1 MTGAAKSI
9 SIFNS
14 SISDI
19 KENLSSGQGFF
30 YSIFQSNKLN
40 NNDVQGI
47 LNYAKAVKNGA
58 NETEAFQTHLTG
70 CSIAARK
77 YINDARDANKTTE
90 QITAGLKDAAKAGGG
105 FKGVIANIGSTF
117 LNSLIGAGI
126 GVAINLIIAGITNLV
141 KAADE
146 AKKKAVENA
155 NAYNNQKK
163 ELESLR
169 QKYIEIMDSE
179 KDEATKAKE
188 LDTIK
193 NTLAETYGV
202 EKEALDKLNESR
214 QAGLDLMDE
223 EAVKNAKT
231 VINEN
236 QAQYNKYSKE
246 AMDTE
251 TGKSNYYQ
259 RKTGEDGTYAEQ
271 NNQEQSIR
279 KFLEQYGINAKVEK
293 DNQNTL
299 HNFAFEY
306 GESAYS
312 AYENINDALSKL
324 SEKEQKEGLNPI
336 EQVVIDQLRI
346 DSDKL
351 KKYLYDSDNGID
363 NIMSSTADAFWT
375 EYSSEFEKASN
386 KSFDDIDTLDGLER
400 RKQGFIDSLGDF
412 ANDPYFSQYI
422 EKLFDEKKKE
432 IQKAATETEQAITYP
447 TVNVTELNTKLEET
461 SEKLDKITTSASKV
475 QSALKS
481 AFSKESFNVDEVL
494 SLVELMPEL
503 ADKFK
508 MNDDGTFSINYKDL
522 QSGAES
528 YIKTQKQEIDT
539 TNELIDV
546 KIKELEANIA
556 LNKSRLLTSV
566 NGKYDD
572 EYNQN
577 IKSAISTDEGNLAT
591 LKSQLSEG
599 KVKSEYLAKS
609 AEDLSASFSAV
620 IDVLTNR
627 YEVITDVEDA
637 ISDNGSITL
646 DTLNK
651 VKEVYPELSDEVSNY
666 MMGLIDEQSLLS
678 KLKDAYD
685 DDFYEYR
692 NTIVQKID
700 LTDEELQTYLNA
712 LNTKYA
718 EDTNYYE
725 HIGALSK
732 NFIDYMKDN
741 YEVDLQNCKTWNDAK
756 LKMQQETIAK
766 VKALAAGVNIEDYY
780 NFETGKKIGDW
791 SELYSL
797 RGLTTSGVLGEINNI
812 LSSYGEGIQE
822 FGKLFKSTST
832 LDAVS
837 SKSSSSK
844 KNSTKS
850 TTSEIF
856 DWIEVR
862 LNRLADKTKS
872 FFDKAS
878 DYISNVTNERKLGK
892 AITATQNEINANK
905 RAEQKYRQKA
915 NSIKLSESWKKKVRE
930 GNFSINELTD
940 ETLIKNIQ
948 DYQKWWEKARDSAQ
962 NIADLTE
969 QKKDYLSQQFD
980 SKLER
985 QQRVTT
991 KYSNA
996 SQKQNDIISL
1006 KQTKGRK
1013 ITASDYKTSN
1023 KYLAKQNESLEKE
1036 NKLLEEQQKKVAKG
1050 SKEWQKLE
1058 EQKQSNKSTI
1068 RQNRQEDAENNKT
1081 IAEMA
1086 LNKAITN
1093 VDNKKHDV
1101 TTKQGVIDYKNANGE
1116 KVTAKDY
1123 DNLSKAISSENS
1135 ALNKQKDE
1143 LIKLRDV
1150 TEKGSDAW
1158 NDYNSQIQSV
1168 DESIQ
1173 ANTTQLA
1180 ETHNDEFDARIAGMD
1195 SQIDGFK
1202 ATADSKKNDI
1212 SLKQTQGKRIRA
1224 KDYDILNNSLY
1235 AQNSTL
1241 GAEDA
1246 LLEKEL
1252 KTVEKGS
1259 QRWQELTDKIS
1270 SNTSARE
1277 ANNQEIAENDN
1288 SKFDLKIA
1296 DYDDKIEE
1304 YQNKIT
1310 DNQGKLDLRTADG
1323 KKNDNSY
1330 YKQMIS
1336 ASKNENKVL
1345 EEKKKAIETELKTTQ
1360 EGSERYRTLS
1370 SDLQSVNENINQNK
1384 ISQAE
1389 WNATIR
1395 DLPMDRIKE
1404 YLDLIEAFISAKKS
1418 YVETMLYIYG
1428 EGSVSA
1434 SKIREQKYSKDAI
1447 SNQKTL
1453 YEDYYNEWQ
1462 KAKKEGRTADV
1473 DKYEKMYYEGLQ
1485 TYNEMLKA
1493 NEELERQARDI
1504 ELYRNYEKDLQ
1515 HIEDVK
1521 KALSSLSSM
1530 LNDDALYNDDGS
1542 FSEHGIAK
1550 IALTMKNL
1558 EEAKSSVGDYKKEI
1572 DALNKAH
1579 KQGKYNDDEYAEK
1592 LRELTDGYQN
1602 ATSEVNNYT
1611 EAIKD
1616 LYKNQAQEEL
1626 NALNELIDLRAQAL
1640 QKKKDYYSYDKT
1652 IKSKTKDITA
1662 MQMQIEAL
1670 NGVSTAESKAQ
1681 KALLEEQLSDL
1692 EEDLADTQA
1701 DHIYQV
1707 QIDGL
1712 NEQKEILQDIYDKFV
1727 DSLNKCLDA
1736 EETIISNATTL
1747 SQNSIETVRKLLDD
1761 IAKARGYDLNYVDN
1775 NNSLAHFADGGK
1787 VISAKS
1793 KGRDDGVAWLKAG
1806 EFVLNE
1812 QAFKAFKYTLP
1823 TIDNLADKMSTIVKS
1838 ASNYDKAVS
1847 IGDVQLIVQG
1857 NVDRNVMDDLK
1868 KYQKQITDSVI
1879 TNIAKDLRKVGY
1891 KR

>member
-1 MTGAAKSI
+1 MVFTVDENNIKLNKGFSVFGNYNKKDVDLASNTDRLKTLVEGFNALQSGTDSLGSESYTKFLSDVREESDALADSMTTLAAMSDTAKMTVADAFDATYGGTSGLSNVKKLVESYNALGDKTNVQTAAQKNLAEQI
-9 SIFNS
+9 SIT
-14 SISDI
+14 
-19 KENLSSGQGFF
+19 
-30 YSIFQSNKLN
+30 NKRF
-40 NNDVQGI
+40 G
-47 LNYAKAVKNGA
+47 
-58 NETEAFQTHLTG
+58 
-70 CSIAARK
+70 S
-77 YINDARDANKTTE
+77 YIN
-90 QITAGLKDAAKAGGG
+90 GLNGAKAGVIEY
-105 FKGVIANIGSTF
+105 GVQLVAAKVKTIALTAASAALNAAISFGVSIAISAIISGIAN
-117 LNSLIGAGI
+117 
-126 GVAINLIIAGITNLV
+126 LV
-141 KAADE
+141 NAQEE
-146 AKKKAVENA
+146 ARKKAVEA
-155 NAYNNQKK
+155 SKAYEDQKK
-163 ELESLR
+163 QIEDLKN
-169 QKYIEIMDSE
+169 KYIEIMDSE

-188 LDTIK
+188 LDSIK

-223 EAVKNAKT
+223 ESEVDL
-231 VINEN
+231 
-236 QAQYNKYSKE
+236 NKYLNDNKDAYDAAVNKFDNVFNSKFVRE
-246 AMDTE
+246 SDLFSIE
-251 TGKSNYYQ
+251 WVDPQKYNEVFKELSNFGITGSYDKSQ
-259 RKTGEDGTYAEQ
+259 KKQTMILGKD
-271 NNQEQSIR
+271 
-279 KFLEQYGINAKVEK
+279 AKESYENVEK
-293 DNQNTL
+293 AITFFNDKKRQGTTL
-299 HNFAFEY
+299 TAEEK
-306 GESAYS
+306 G
-312 AYENINDALSKL
+312 ALSA
-324 SEKEQKEGLNPI
+324 LN
-336 EQVVIDQLRI
+336 E
-346 DSDKL
+346 S
-351 KKYLYDSDNGID
+351 KKYFEDNFFNDENGSYDLIE
-363 NIMSSTADAFWT
+363 TYTKALW
-375 EYSSEFEKASN
+375 EKYEREFVKDGHKAL
-386 KSFDDIDTLDGLER
+386 DDIDNLTDLKDWLNAFLTKNEGLMGTNPHLGTYILDTV
-400 RKQGFIDSLGDF
+400 I
-412 ANDPYFSQYI
+412 AN
-422 EKLFDEKKKE
+422 KKKE

-481 AFSKESFNVDEVL
+481 AFSKESFNVDDVL
-494 SLVELMPEL
+494 SLIELMPEL

-528 YIKTQKQEIDT
+528 YIKTQKQEVDT
-539 TNELIDV
+539 TNELIEA

-566 NGKYDD
+566 NSKYDD

-609 AEDLSASFSAV
+609 ANDWSASFSAV

-666 MMGLIDEQSLLS
+666 IMGLIDEQSLLS

-692 NTIVQKID
+692 NTIAQKID

-872 FFDKAS
+872 FFDKVS
-878 DYISNVTNERKLGK
+878 DYVTNVTNERNLGK

-905 RAEQKYRQKA
+905 KAEQKYIQKA
-915 NSIKLSESWKKKVRE
+915 NSVNLSESWRKKVRE
-930 GNFSINELTD
+930 GNFSIDELTD

-980 SKLER
+980 SKYER
-985 QQRVTT
+985 QQRITD
-991 KYSNA
+991 KYSTANG
-996 SQKQNDIISL
+996 KINDIIS
-1006 KQTKGRK
+1006 
-1013 ITASDYKTSN
+1013 Y
-1023 KYLAKQNESLEKE
+1023 KE
-1036 NKLLEEQQKKVAKG
+1036 NKGGRVSAGDYNNLNRNLTSQNKSLSTQNKMLLQQQKTVQKG
-1050 SKEWQKLE
+1050 SAKWQEYQEKIE
-1058 EQKQSNKSTI
+1058 ANSQSI
-1068 RQNRQEDAENNKT
+1068 RQNTIAIVENN
-1081 IAEMA
+1081 
-1086 LNKAITN
+1086 NK
-1093 VDNKKHDV
+1093 
-1101 TTKQGVIDYKNANGE
+1101 
-1116 KVTAKDY
+1116 
-1123 DNLSKAISSENS
+1123 
-1135 ALNKQKDE
+1135 
-1143 LIKLRDV
+1143 
-1150 TEKGSDAW
+1150 
-1158 NDYNSQIQSV
+1158 
-1168 DESIQ
+1168 
-1173 ANTTQLA
+1173 
-1180 ETHNDEFDARIAGMD
+1180 
-1195 SQIDGFK
+1195 
-1202 ATADSKKNDI
+1202 
-1212 SLKQTQGKRIRA
+1212 
-1224 KDYDILNNSLY
+1224 
-1235 AQNSTL
+1235 
-1241 GAEDA
+1241 
-1246 LLEKEL
+1246 
-1252 KTVEKGS
+1252 
-1259 QRWQELTDKIS
+1259 
-1270 SNTSARE
+1270 
-1277 ANNQEIAENDN
+1277 
-1288 SKFDLKIA
+1288 KFDLKIS
-1296 DYDDKIEE
+1296 DYERSVGNHERTITNV
-1304 YQNKIT
+1304 QNSMDLAKA
-1310 DNQGKLDLRTADG
+1310 QGKKTGD
-1323 KKNDNSY
+1323 SY
-1330 YKQMIS
+1330 YRYMINT
-1336 ASKNENKVL
+1336 SKMQNTVLQKERNAMFNER
-1345 EEKKKAIETELKTTQ
+1345 KTVQ
-1360 EGSERYRTLS
+1360 YGSERYDELTEKLRGVDDQIS
-1370 SDLQSVNENINQNK
+1370 ENNK
-1384 ISQAE
+1384 NQAE

-1395 DLPMDRIKE
+1395 NIPMDRLNE
-1404 YLDLIEAFISAKKS
+1404 YLDIAEAIVSRTKSYIERLSYINGESTISA
-1418 YVETMLYIYG
+1418 TQ
-1428 EGSVSA
+1428 
-1434 SKIREQKYSKDAI
+1434 IRSQKYSVTDIGKQRKLFNRYLDEF
-1447 SNQKTL
+1447 K
-1453 YEDYYNEWQ
+1453 
-1462 KAKKEGRTADV
+1462 KAKSEGRLADA
-1473 DKYEKMYYEGLQ
+1473 DEYQKLYLQ
-1485 TYNEMLKA
+1485 ADSTYNEMLKT

-1504 ELYRNYEKDLQ
+1504 ELYRNYEQDLQ
-1515 HIEDVK
+1515 HIEDAK
-1521 KALSSLSSM
+1521 KALSSLSDM
-1530 LNDDALYNDDGS
+1530 INDDALYNDDGS

-1558 EEAKSSVGDYKKEI
+1558 EEAKSSVTDYKKEI

-1626 NALNELIDLRAQAL
+1626 NALNELIDLRSQAL

-1670 NGVSTAESKAQ
+1670 SGVSTAESKAQ

-1692 EEDLADTQA
+1692 KEDLADTQA

-1727 DSLNKCLDA
+1727 DSLNKCLDTEKDIVNSA
-1736 EETIISNATTL
+1736 SSLAT
-1747 SQNSIETVRKLLDD
+1747 NSIEAVNKLLRD
-1761 IAKARGYDLNYVDN
+1761 IANARGFDISYIEGAQ
-1775 NNSLAHFADGGK
+1775 NSKTIPHFANGGR
-1787 VISAKS
+1787 VVTVDS
-1793 KGRDDGVAWLKAG
+1793 KGRDDGIAWLKAG
-1806 EFVLNE
+1806 EIVLTKEISNAFMKTIPQLNLLSVNLKKTLSHG
-1812 QAFKAFKYTLP
+1812 QATAS
-1823 TIDNLADKMSTIVKS
+1823 STP
-1838 ASNYDKAVS
+1838 S
-1847 IGDVQLIVQG
+1847 ISFGDIQLIVQG
-1857 NVDRNVMDDLK
+1857 NVDRDVMDDLK

-1879 TNIAKDLRKVGY
+1879 TNITKDLRKVGY

>member
-1 MTGAAKSI
+1 MK
-9 SIFNS
+9 
-14 SISDI
+14 
-19 KENLSSGQGFF
+19 KNLSNGQGLF
-30 YSIFQSNKLN
+30 YSIFQGNTLN
-40 NNDVQGI
+40 EKDILGI
-47 LNYAKAVKNGA
+47 QNYIKAMDEGA
-58 NETEAFQTHLTG
+58 RHADAFKANLSS
-70 CSIAARK
+70 CSVAAQE
-77 YINDARDANKTTE
+77 YINEARDANKTTE
-90 QITAGLKDAAKAGGG
+90 QISAGLKDAAKAGGG
-105 FKGVIANIGSTF
+105 FKSAIANIGSTF

-155 NAYNNQKK
+155 SAYNNQKK
-163 ELESLR
+163 ELESLK

-179 KDEATKAKE
+179 KDETTKAKE
-188 LDTIK
+188 LDSIK

-236 QAQYNKYSKE
+236 QASYNKYSKE

-271 NNQEQSIR
+271 NNQEQAIR

-336 EQVVIDQLRI
+336 EQVVINQLRI

-386 KSFDDIDTLDGLER
+386 KSFDDIDTLDGLEQW
-400 RKQGFIDSLGDF
+400 KQGFIDSLGDF

-422 EKLFDEKKKE
+422 EKIFDEKKKE
-432 IQKAATETEQAITYP
+432 IQNAVAQTEQAIAYS

-481 AFSKESFNVDEVL
+481 AFSKESFNVDDVL

-528 YIKTQKQEIDT
+528 YIETQKQEVDT
-539 TNELIDV
+539 TNELIEA

-566 NGKYDD
+566 NSKYDD

-627 YEVITDVEDA
+627 YEVIADVEDA

-692 NTIVQKID
+692 NTIAQKID

-712 LNTKYA
+712 LNAKYL
-718 EDTNYYE
+718 EDENYYT
-725 HIGALSK
+725 HLGATSK
-732 NFIDYMKDN
+732 NFVDYMANN
-741 YEVDLQNCKTWNDAK
+741 YGVDLKNCSTWYDAK
-756 LKMQQETIAK
+756 RRLHDKYISNIEATG
-766 VKALAAGVNIEDYY
+766 LGLNIEDYY
-780 NFETGKKIGDW
+780 DFDNAKWKDGAEGELAQIQINSPKEF
-791 SELYSL
+791 SEVMSKVYA
-797 RGLTTSGVLGEINNI
+797 VLDD
-812 LSSYGEGIQE
+812 YGQGMEE
-822 FGKLFKSTST
+822 FGNLFKSTST

-837 SKSSSSK
+837 SKSNRSSK

-872 FFDKAS
+872 FFDKVS
-878 DYISNVTNERKLGK
+878 DYVSNVTNERNLSK

-905 RAEQKYRQKA
+905 KAEQKYRQKA
-915 NSIKLSESWKKKVRE
+915 NSVNLSESWRKKIRE
-930 GNFSINELTD
+930 GNFSINEITN

-980 SKLER
+980 SKYER
-985 QQRVTT
+985 QQRITD
-991 KYSNA
+991 KYSTAND
-996 SQKQNDIISL
+996 KINDIIS
-1006 KQTKGRK
+1006 
-1013 ITASDYKTSN
+1013 Y
-1023 KYLAKQNESLEKE
+1023 KE
-1036 NKLLEEQQKKVAKG
+1036 NKGGKVSAGDYNNLNRNLTSQNKSLSTQNKMLLQQQKTVQKG
-1050 SKEWQKLE
+1050 SAKWQEYQEKIDANS
-1058 EQKQSNKSTI
+1058 QSI
-1068 RQNRQEDAENNKT
+1068 RQNTIAIAENN
-1081 IAEMA
+1081 
-1086 LNKAITN
+1086 NK
-1093 VDNKKHDV
+1093 
-1101 TTKQGVIDYKNANGE
+1101 
-1116 KVTAKDY
+1116 
-1123 DNLSKAISSENS
+1123 
-1135 ALNKQKDE
+1135 
-1143 LIKLRDV
+1143 
-1150 TEKGSDAW
+1150 
-1158 NDYNSQIQSV
+1158 
-1168 DESIQ
+1168 
-1173 ANTTQLA
+1173 
-1180 ETHNDEFDARIAGMD
+1180 
-1195 SQIDGFK
+1195 
-1202 ATADSKKNDI
+1202 
-1212 SLKQTQGKRIRA
+1212 
-1224 KDYDILNNSLY
+1224 
-1235 AQNSTL
+1235 
-1241 GAEDA
+1241 
-1246 LLEKEL
+1246 
-1252 KTVEKGS
+1252 
-1259 QRWQELTDKIS
+1259 
-1270 SNTSARE
+1270 
-1277 ANNQEIAENDN
+1277 
-1288 SKFDLKIA
+1288 KFDLKIS
-1296 DYDDKIEE
+1296 DYERSAGNHERTITNV
-1304 YQNKIT
+1304 QNSMDLVKA
-1310 DNQGKLDLRTADG
+1310 QGKKTGD
-1323 KKNDNSY
+1323 SY
-1330 YKQMIS
+1330 YRHMIN
-1336 ASKNENKVL
+1336 ASKMQNTVLQKERNAIFNER
-1345 EEKKKAIETELKTTQ
+1345 KTVQ
-1360 EGSERYRTLS
+1360 YGSERYDELTEKLRNVDNQIS
-1370 SDLQSVNENINQNK
+1370 ENNK
-1384 ISQAE
+1384 NQAE

-1395 DLPMDRIKE
+1395 NIPMDRLNE
-1404 YLDLIEAFISAKKS
+1404 YLDIAEAIVSRTKAYIERLS
-1418 YVETMLYIYG
+1418 YING
-1428 EGSVSA
+1428 ESTVSA
-1434 SKIREQKYSKDAI
+1434 NQIRSQKYSDTDIAKQQELF
-1447 SNQKTL
+1447 NRYL
-1453 YEDYYNEWQ
+1453 NEFI
-1462 KAKKEGRTADV
+1462 KAKSEGRLADA
-1473 DKYEKMYYEGLQ
+1473 DEYQKLYLQ
-1485 TYNEMLKA
+1485 ADSTYNEMLKT

-1521 KALSSLSSM
+1521 KALSSLSDM
-1530 LNDDALYNDDGS
+1530 INDDALYDDDGS

-1558 EEAKSSVGDYKKEI
+1558 EEAKSSVYDYKKEI

-1579 KQGKYNDDEYAEK
+1579 KQGRYNDDEYAEK

-1626 NALNELIDLRAQAL
+1626 NALNELIDLRSQAL
-1640 QKKKDYYSYDKT
+1640 QKKK
-1652 IKSKTKDITA
+1652 
-1662 MQMQIEAL
+1662 E
-1670 NGVSTAESKAQ
+1670 
-1681 KALLEEQLSDL
+1681 
-1692 EEDLADTQA
+1692 
-1701 DHIYQV
+1701 
-1707 QIDGL
+1707 
-1712 NEQKEILQDIYDKFV
+1712 
-1727 DSLNKCLDA
+1727 
-1736 EETIISNATTL
+1736 
-1747 SQNSIETVRKLLDD
+1747 
-1761 IAKARGYDLNYVDN
+1761 
-1775 NNSLAHFADGGK
+1775 
-1787 VISAKS
+1787 
-1793 KGRDDGVAWLKAG
+1793 
-1806 EFVLNE
+1806 
-1812 QAFKAFKYTLP
+1812 
-1823 TIDNLADKMSTIVKS
+1823 
-1838 ASNYDKAVS
+1838 
-1847 IGDVQLIVQG
+1847 
-1857 NVDRNVMDDLK
+1857 
-1868 KYQKQITDSVI
+1868 
-1879 TNIAKDLRKVGY
+1879 
-1891 KR
+1891 

>member
-1 MTGAAKSI
+1 MS
-9 SIFNS
+9 N
-14 SISDI
+14 
-19 KENLSSGQGFF
+19 GQGFF
-30 YSIFQSNKLN
+30 YSVFQGNKLN

-47 LNYAKAVKNGA
+47 LNYVKAMDDGA
-58 NETEAFQTHLTG
+58 IEAEAFSANLTG
-70 CSIAARK
+70 CSVAAQK
-77 YINDARDANKTTE
+77 YVKDANKAGKSTE
-90 QITAGLKDAAKAGGG
+90 QISAGLKDAAKAGGG
-105 FKGVIANIGSTF
+105 FKGVATSIAS
-117 LNSLIGAGI
+117 SLANMAVGMAIGA
-126 GVAINLIIAGITNLV
+126 AINLIIAGITNLV

-155 NAYNNQKK
+155 NAYNDQKK

-223 EAVKNAKT
+223 EAVKNAEI
-231 VINEN
+231 VINKN
-236 QAQYNKYSKE
+236 QEAYNKYSKE

-251 TGKSNYYQ
+251 TGTSKTYGKTDRDGSYDN
-259 RKTGEDGTYAEQ
+259 RKKQEEDV
-271 NNQEQSIR
+271 R
-279 KFLEQYGINAKVEK
+279 KLLEKYGIIATAEDYSIPFNPIT
-293 DNQNTL
+293 DRRFSFN
-299 HNFAFEY
+299 Y
-306 GESAYS
+306 GENSYISYKNIEGALSDLSATERKS
-312 AYENINDALSKL
+312 GLNEVEQKVIDALRKKS
-324 SEKEQKEGLNPI
+324 SELE
-336 EQVVIDQLRI
+336 
-346 DSDKL
+346 
-351 KKYLYDSDNGID
+351 KYLYDPETGI
-363 NIMSSTADAFWT
+363 NKIMSPTADAFWG
-375 EYSSEFEKASN
+375 EYAYKFKKAGNTAFEK
-386 KSFDDIDTLDGLER
+386 IDTLDGLEEW
-400 RKQGFIDSLGDF
+400 KQGFIEYLGDF
-412 ANDPYFSQYI
+412 ADDPYFSQYI
-422 EKLFDEKKKE
+422 EKKFEEKKQQ
-432 IQKAATETEQAITYP
+432 IQKAVTKTEQAVTYP
-447 TVNVTELNTKLEET
+447 TVNVTELNKKLDET

-528 YIKTQKQEIDT
+528 YIETQKQEVDT
-539 TNELIDV
+539 TNELIEA

-566 NGKYDD
+566 NSKYDD

-692 NTIVQKID
+692 STIAQKIN

-712 LNTKYA
+712 LNTKYN
-718 EDTNYYE
+718 ENENYYTQL
-725 HIGALSK
+725 GATSK
-732 NFIDYMKDN
+732 NFIEYMKDN
-741 YEVDLQNCKTWNDAK
+741 YALDIGNCKKWCQAK
-756 LKMQQETIAK
+756 EQMQAQTITK
-766 VKALAAGVNIEDYY
+766 IKGMAAGINIEDYY
-780 NFETGKKIGDW
+780 DFETGKKIGDW
-791 SELYSL
+791 SELYSN
-797 RGLTTSGVLGEINNI
+797 RGLTASGVLGEINNI
-812 LSSYGEGIQE
+812 LSSYGDGIKE
-822 FGKLFKSTST
+822 FGKLFKAPDTMKSVTSKT
-832 LDAVS
+832 GN
-837 SKSSSSK
+837 SK

-850 TTSEIF
+850 TTNEVF

-872 FFDKAS
+872 FFDKVS
-878 DYISNVTNERKLGK
+878 DYVSNITNERNLGK

-930 GNFSINELTD
+930 GNFFINELTN

-962 NIADLTE
+962 NVADLTE

-980 SKLER
+980 SKYER
-985 QQRVTT
+985 QQRITD
-991 KYSNA
+991 KYSTAND
-996 SQKQNDIISL
+996 KINDIIS
-1006 KQTKGRK
+1006 
-1013 ITASDYKTSN
+1013 Y
-1023 KYLAKQNESLEKE
+1023 KE
-1036 NKLLEEQQKKVAKG
+1036 NKGGKVSA
-1050 SKEWQKLE
+1050 
-1058 EQKQSNKSTI
+1058 
-1068 RQNRQEDAENNKT
+1068 R
-1081 IAEMA
+1081 
-1086 LNKAITN
+1086 
-1093 VDNKKHDV
+1093 
-1101 TTKQGVIDYKNANGE
+1101 
-1116 KVTAKDY
+1116 DY
-1123 DNLSKAISSENS
+1123 DNLNRNLTSQ
-1135 ALNKQKDE
+1135 NKSLSTQNKMLLQQQKT
-1143 LIKLRDV
+1143 V
-1150 TEKGSDAW
+1150 QKGSAKWQEYKEKIDA
-1158 NDYNSQIQSV
+1158 NSQ
-1168 DESIQ
+1168 SIRQ
-1173 ANTTQLA
+1173 NT
-1180 ETHNDEFDARIAGMD
+1180 IA
-1195 SQIDGFK
+1195 
-1202 ATADSKKNDI
+1202 
-1212 SLKQTQGKRIRA
+1212 
-1224 KDYDILNNSLY
+1224 
-1235 AQNSTL
+1235 
-1241 GAEDA
+1241 
-1246 LLEKEL
+1246 
-1252 KTVEKGS
+1252 
-1259 QRWQELTDKIS
+1259 
-1270 SNTSARE
+1270 
-1277 ANNQEIAENDN
+1277 IAENN
-1288 SKFDLKIA
+1288 NKKFDLKIS
-1296 DYDDKIEE
+1296 DYERSVGNHERTITNV
-1304 YQNKIT
+1304 QNSMDLAKA
-1310 DNQGKLDLRTADG
+1310 QGKKTGD
-1323 KKNDNSY
+1323 SY
-1330 YKQMIS
+1330 YRYMINT
-1336 ASKNENKVL
+1336 SKMQNTVLQKERNAIFNER
-1345 EEKKKAIETELKTTQ
+1345 KTVQ
-1360 EGSERYRTLS
+1360 YGSERYDELTEKLRDVDDQIS
-1370 SDLQSVNENINQNK
+1370 ENNK
-1384 ISQAE
+1384 NQAE

-1395 DLPMDRIKE
+1395 NIPMDRLNE
-1404 YLDLIEAFISAKKS
+1404 YLDIAEAIVSKTKS
-1418 YVETMLYIYG
+1418 YIERISYING
-1428 EGSVSA
+1428 ESTVSA
-1434 SKIREQKYSKDAI
+1434 NQIRSQKYSDTAI
-1447 SNQKTL
+1447 ANQRELFNRYLDEFK
-1453 YEDYYNEWQ
+1453 
-1462 KAKKEGRTADV
+1462 KAKKEGRLSDADEYQ
-1473 DKYEKMYYEGLQ
+1473 KLYLQ
-1485 TYNEMLKA
+1485 SASTYNEMLKA

-1521 KALSSLSSM
+1521 KALSSLSDM
-1530 LNDDALYNDDGS
+1530 INDDALYNDDGS

-1558 EEAKSSVGDYKKEI
+1558 EEAKSSVYDYKKEI

-1626 NALNELIDLRAQAL
+1626 NALNELIDTRSEAL
-1640 QKKKDYYSYDKT
+1640 QKKKEYYDYDKT

-1670 NGVSTAESKAQ
+1670 NGVSTAEAKAQ

-1736 EETIISNATTL
+1736 EGTIISNATAL
-1747 SQNSIETVRKLLDD
+1747 SQNSIESVRKLLDD

-1775 NNSLAHFADGGK
+1775 NNTLAHFADGGK
-1787 VISAKS
+1787 VISAKG

-1812 QAFKAFKYTLP
+1812 QAFKAFKYALP

-1879 TNIAKDLRKVGY
+1879 TNITKDLRKVGY

>member
-1 MTGAAKSI
+1 MS
-9 SIFNS
+9 N
-14 SISDI
+14 
-19 KENLSSGQGFF
+19 GQGFF
-30 YSIFQSNKLN
+30 YSVFQGNKLN

-47 LNYAKAVKNGA
+47 LNYVKAMDDGA
-58 NETEAFQTHLTG
+58 IEAEAFSANLTG
-70 CSIAARK
+70 CSVAAQK
-77 YINDARDANKTTE
+77 YVKDANKAGKSTE
-90 QITAGLKDAAKAGGG
+90 QISAGLKDAAKAGGG
-105 FKGVIANIGSTF
+105 FKGVATSIAS
-117 LNSLIGAGI
+117 SLANMAVGMAIGA
-126 GVAINLIIAGITNLV
+126 AINLIIAGITNLV

-155 NAYNNQKK
+155 NAYNDQKK

-223 EAVKNAKT
+223 EAVKNAEI
-231 VINEN
+231 VINKN
-236 QAQYNKYSKE
+236 QEAYNKYSKE

-251 TGKSNYYQ
+251 TGTSKTYGKTDRDGSYDN
-259 RKTGEDGTYAEQ
+259 RKKQEEDV
-271 NNQEQSIR
+271 R
-279 KFLEQYGINAKVEK
+279 KLLEKYGIIATAEDYSIPFNPIT
-293 DNQNTL
+293 DRRFSFN
-299 HNFAFEY
+299 Y
-306 GESAYS
+306 GENSYISYKNIEGALSDLSATERKS
-312 AYENINDALSKL
+312 GLNEVEQKVIDALRKKS
-324 SEKEQKEGLNPI
+324 SELE
-336 EQVVIDQLRI
+336 
-346 DSDKL
+346 
-351 KKYLYDSDNGID
+351 KYLYDPETGI
-363 NIMSSTADAFWT
+363 NKIMSPTADAFWG
-375 EYSSEFEKASN
+375 EYAYKFKKAGNTAFEK
-386 KSFDDIDTLDGLER
+386 IDTLDGLEEW
-400 RKQGFIDSLGDF
+400 KQGFIEYLGDF
-412 ANDPYFSQYI
+412 ADDPYFSQYI
-422 EKLFDEKKKE
+422 EKKFEEKKQQ
-432 IQKAATETEQAITYP
+432 IQKAVTKTEQAVTYP
-447 TVNVTELNTKLEET
+447 TVNVTELNKKLDET

-528 YIKTQKQEIDT
+528 YIETQKQEVDT
-539 TNELIDV
+539 TNELIEA

-566 NGKYDD
+566 NSKYDD

-692 NTIVQKID
+692 STIAQKIN

-712 LNTKYA
+712 LNTKYN
-718 EDTNYYE
+718 ENENYYTQL
-725 HIGALSK
+725 GATSK
-732 NFIDYMKDN
+732 NFIEYMKDN
-741 YEVDLQNCKTWNDAK
+741 YALDIGNCKKWCQAK
-756 LKMQQETIAK
+756 EQMQAQTITK
-766 VKALAAGVNIEDYY
+766 IKGMAAGINIEDYY
-780 NFETGKKIGDW
+780 DFETGKKIGDW
-791 SELYSL
+791 SELYSN
-797 RGLTTSGVLGEINNI
+797 RGLTASGVLGEINNI
-812 LSSYGEGIQE
+812 LSSYGDGIKE
-822 FGKLFKSTST
+822 FGKLFKAPDTMKSVTSKT
-832 LDAVS
+832 GN
-837 SKSSSSK
+837 SK

-850 TTSEIF
+850 TTNEVF

-872 FFDKAS
+872 FFDKVS
-878 DYISNVTNERKLGK
+878 DYVSNITNERNLGK

-930 GNFSINELTD
+930 GNFFINELTN

-962 NIADLTE
+962 NVADLTE

-980 SKLER
+980 SKYER
-985 QQRVTT
+985 QQRITD
-991 KYSNA
+991 KYSTAND
-996 SQKQNDIISL
+996 KINDIIS
-1006 KQTKGRK
+1006 
-1013 ITASDYKTSN
+1013 Y
-1023 KYLAKQNESLEKE
+1023 KE
-1036 NKLLEEQQKKVAKG
+1036 NKGGKVSA
-1050 SKEWQKLE
+1050 
-1058 EQKQSNKSTI
+1058 
-1068 RQNRQEDAENNKT
+1068 R
-1081 IAEMA
+1081 
-1086 LNKAITN
+1086 
-1093 VDNKKHDV
+1093 
-1101 TTKQGVIDYKNANGE
+1101 
-1116 KVTAKDY
+1116 DY
-1123 DNLSKAISSENS
+1123 DNLNRNLTSQ
-1135 ALNKQKDE
+1135 NKSLSTQNKMLLQQQKT
-1143 LIKLRDV
+1143 V
-1150 TEKGSDAW
+1150 QKGSAKWQEYKEKIDA
-1158 NDYNSQIQSV
+1158 NSQ
-1168 DESIQ
+1168 SIRQ
-1173 ANTTQLA
+1173 NT
-1180 ETHNDEFDARIAGMD
+1180 IA
-1195 SQIDGFK
+1195 
-1202 ATADSKKNDI
+1202 
-1212 SLKQTQGKRIRA
+1212 
-1224 KDYDILNNSLY
+1224 
-1235 AQNSTL
+1235 
-1241 GAEDA
+1241 
-1246 LLEKEL
+1246 
-1252 KTVEKGS
+1252 
-1259 QRWQELTDKIS
+1259 
-1270 SNTSARE
+1270 
-1277 ANNQEIAENDN
+1277 IAENN
-1288 SKFDLKIA
+1288 NKKFDLKIS
-1296 DYDDKIEE
+1296 DYERSVGNHERTITNV
-1304 YQNKIT
+1304 QNSMDLAKA
-1310 DNQGKLDLRTADG
+1310 QGKKTGD
-1323 KKNDNSY
+1323 SY
-1330 YKQMIS
+1330 YRYMINT
-1336 ASKNENKVL
+1336 SKMQNTVLQKERNAIFNER
-1345 EEKKKAIETELKTTQ
+1345 KTVQ
-1360 EGSERYRTLS
+1360 YGSERYDELTEKLRDVDDQIS
-1370 SDLQSVNENINQNK
+1370 ENNK
-1384 ISQAE
+1384 NQAE

-1395 DLPMDRIKE
+1395 NIPMDRLNE
-1404 YLDLIEAFISAKKS
+1404 YLDIAEAIVSKTKS
-1418 YVETMLYIYG
+1418 YIERISYING
-1428 EGSVSA
+1428 ESTVSA
-1434 SKIREQKYSKDAI
+1434 NQIRSQKYSDTAI
-1447 SNQKTL
+1447 ANQRELFNRYLDEFK
-1453 YEDYYNEWQ
+1453 
-1462 KAKKEGRTADV
+1462 KAKKEGRLSDADEYQ
-1473 DKYEKMYYEGLQ
+1473 KLYLQ
-1485 TYNEMLKA
+1485 SASTYNEMLKA

-1521 KALSSLSSM
+1521 KALSSLSDM
-1530 LNDDALYNDDGS
+1530 INDDALYNDDGS

-1558 EEAKSSVGDYKKEI
+1558 EEAKSSVYDYKKEI

-1579 KQGKYNDDEYAEK
+1579 KQGKYNDDEYVEK

-1626 NALNELIDLRAQAL
+1626 NALNELIDTRSEAL
-1640 QKKKDYYSYDKT
+1640 QKKKEYYDYDKT

-1670 NGVSTAESKAQ
+1670 NGVSTAEAKAQ

-1736 EETIISNATTL
+1736 EGTIISNATAL
-1747 SQNSIETVRKLLDD
+1747 SQNSIESVRKLLDD

-1775 NNSLAHFADGGK
+1775 NNTLAHFADGGK
-1787 VISAKS
+1787 VISAKG

-1812 QAFKAFKYTLP
+1812 QAFKAFKYALP

-1879 TNIAKDLRKVGY
+1879 TNITKDLRKVGY

>member
-1 MTGAAKSI
+1 MVFTVDENNIKLNKGFSVFGNYNKKDVDLASNTDRLKTLVEGFNALQSGTDSLGSESYTKFLSDVREESDALADSMTTLAAMSDTAKMTVADAFDATYGGTSGLSNVKKLVESYNALGDKTNVQTAAQKNLAEQI
-9 SIFNS
+9 SIT
-14 SISDI
+14 
-19 KENLSSGQGFF
+19 
-30 YSIFQSNKLN
+30 NKRF
-40 NNDVQGI
+40 G
-47 LNYAKAVKNGA
+47 
-58 NETEAFQTHLTG
+58 
-70 CSIAARK
+70 S
-77 YINDARDANKTTE
+77 YIN
-90 QITAGLKDAAKAGGG
+90 GLNGAKAGVIEY
-105 FKGVIANIGSTF
+105 GVQLVAAKVKTIALTAASAALNAAISFGVSIAISAIISGIAN
-117 LNSLIGAGI
+117 
-126 GVAINLIIAGITNLV
+126 LV
-141 KAADE
+141 NAQEE
-146 AKKKAVENA
+146 ARKKAVEA
-155 NAYNNQKK
+155 SKAYEDQKK
-163 ELESLR
+163 QIEDLKN
-169 QKYIEIMDSE
+169 KYIEIMDSE

-188 LDTIK
+188 LDSIK

-223 EAVKNAKT
+223 ESEVDL
-231 VINEN
+231 
-236 QAQYNKYSKE
+236 NKYLNDNKDAYDAAVNKFDNVFNSKFDRE
-246 AMDTE
+246 SDLFSIE
-251 TGKSNYYQ
+251 WVDPQKYNEVFKELSNFGITGSYDKSQ
-259 RKTGEDGTYAEQ
+259 KKQTMILGKD
-271 NNQEQSIR
+271 
-279 KFLEQYGINAKVEK
+279 AKESYENVEK
-293 DNQNTL
+293 AITFFNDKKRQGTTL
-299 HNFAFEY
+299 TAEEK
-306 GESAYS
+306 G
-312 AYENINDALSKL
+312 ALSA
-324 SEKEQKEGLNPI
+324 LN
-336 EQVVIDQLRI
+336 E
-346 DSDKL
+346 S
-351 KKYLYDSDNGID
+351 KKYFEDNFFNDENGSYDLIE
-363 NIMSSTADAFWT
+363 TYTKALW
-375 EYSSEFEKASN
+375 EKYEREFVKDGHKAL
-386 KSFDDIDTLDGLER
+386 DDIDNLTDLKDWLNAFLTKNEGLMGTNPHLGTYILDTV
-400 RKQGFIDSLGDF
+400 I
-412 ANDPYFSQYI
+412 AN
-422 EKLFDEKKKE
+422 KKKE

-481 AFSKESFNVDEVL
+481 AFSKESFNVDDVL
-494 SLVELMPEL
+494 SLIELMPEL

-528 YIKTQKQEIDT
+528 YIKTQKQEVDT
-539 TNELIDV
+539 TNELIEA

-566 NGKYDD
+566 NSKYDD

-609 AEDLSASFSAV
+609 ANDWSASFSAV

-666 MMGLIDEQSLLS
+666 IMGLIDEQSLLS

-692 NTIVQKID
+692 NTIAQKID

-872 FFDKAS
+872 FFDKVS
-878 DYISNVTNERKLGK
+878 DYVSNVTNERNLGK
-892 AITATQNEINANK
+892 AINSTQKEIDANK
-905 RAEQKYRQKA
+905 KAEQKYRQKA
-915 NSIKLSESWKKKVRE
+915 NSINLSGGWKKKVRE

-948 DYQKWWEKARDSAQ
+948 DYQKWWNKAEESAQ
-962 NIADLTE
+962 NIANLTE

-980 SKLER
+980 SKYER
-985 QQRVTT
+985 QQRITD
-991 KYSNA
+991 KYSTANN
-996 SQKQNDIISL
+996 KINDIIS
-1006 KQTKGRK
+1006 
-1013 ITASDYKTSN
+1013 Y
-1023 KYLAKQNESLEKE
+1023 KE
-1036 NKLLEEQQKKVAKG
+1036 NKGGKVSAGDYNNLNRNLTSQNKSLSTQNKMLLQQQKTVQKG
-1050 SKEWQKLE
+1050 SAKWQEYQEKIDANS
-1058 EQKQSNKSTI
+1058 QSI
-1068 RQNRQEDAENNKT
+1068 RQNTIAIVENN
-1081 IAEMA
+1081 
-1086 LNKAITN
+1086 NK
-1093 VDNKKHDV
+1093 
-1101 TTKQGVIDYKNANGE
+1101 
-1116 KVTAKDY
+1116 
-1123 DNLSKAISSENS
+1123 
-1135 ALNKQKDE
+1135 
-1143 LIKLRDV
+1143 
-1150 TEKGSDAW
+1150 
-1158 NDYNSQIQSV
+1158 
-1168 DESIQ
+1168 
-1173 ANTTQLA
+1173 
-1180 ETHNDEFDARIAGMD
+1180 
-1195 SQIDGFK
+1195 
-1202 ATADSKKNDI
+1202 
-1212 SLKQTQGKRIRA
+1212 
-1224 KDYDILNNSLY
+1224 
-1235 AQNSTL
+1235 
-1241 GAEDA
+1241 
-1246 LLEKEL
+1246 
-1252 KTVEKGS
+1252 
-1259 QRWQELTDKIS
+1259 
-1270 SNTSARE
+1270 
-1277 ANNQEIAENDN
+1277 
-1288 SKFDLKIA
+1288 KFDLKIS
-1296 DYDDKIEE
+1296 DYERSAGNHERTITNV
-1304 YQNKIT
+1304 QNSMDLAKA
-1310 DNQGKLDLRTADG
+1310 QGKKTGD
-1323 KKNDNSY
+1323 SY
-1330 YKQMIS
+1330 YRYMINT
-1336 ASKNENKVL
+1336 SKMQNAVLQKERNAIFNER
-1345 EEKKKAIETELKTTQ
+1345 KTVQ
-1360 EGSERYRTLS
+1360 YGSERYDELTEKLRNVDDQIS
-1370 SDLQSVNENINQNK
+1370 ENNK
-1384 ISQAE
+1384 NQAE

-1395 DLPMDRIKE
+1395 NIPMDRLNE
-1404 YLDLIEAFISAKKS
+1404 YLDIAEAIVSRTKSYIERLSYINGESTISA
-1418 YVETMLYIYG
+1418 TQ
-1428 EGSVSA
+1428 
-1434 SKIREQKYSKDAI
+1434 IRSQKYSVTDIGKQRELFNRYLDEF
-1447 SNQKTL
+1447 K
-1453 YEDYYNEWQ
+1453 
-1462 KAKKEGRTADV
+1462 KAKSEGRLADA
-1473 DKYEKMYYEGLQ
+1473 DEYQKLYLQ
-1485 TYNEMLKA
+1485 ADSTYNEMLKT

-1504 ELYRNYEKDLQ
+1504 ELYRNYEQDLQ

-1521 KALSSLSSM
+1521 KALSSLSDM
-1530 LNDDALYNDDGS
+1530 INNDALYNDDGS

-1558 EEAKSSVGDYKKEI
+1558 EEAKSSATDYKKEI

-1626 NALNELIDLRAQAL
+1626 NALNELIDTRSEAL
-1640 QKKKDYYSYDKT
+1640 QKKKEYYDYDKT
-1652 IKSKTKDITA
+1652 IRNKTKDITA
-1662 MQMQIEAL
+1662 MQMRIEAL

-1727 DSLNKCLDA
+1727 DSLNKCLDTEKDIVNSA
-1736 EETIISNATTL
+1736 SSLAT
-1747 SQNSIETVRKLLDD
+1747 NSIEAVNKLLRD
-1761 IAKARGYDLNYVDN
+1761 IANARGFDISYIEGAQ
-1775 NNSLAHFADGGK
+1775 NSKTIPHFADGGR
-1787 VISAKS
+1787 VVTVDS
-1793 KGRDDGVAWLKAG
+1793 KGRDDGIAWLKAG
-1806 EFVLNE
+1806 EIALTKEISNAFMKTIPQLNLLSVDL
-1812 QAFKAFKYTLP
+1812 KKTLSHGQT
-1823 TIDNLADKMSTIVKS
+1823 TIGNTPS
-1838 ASNYDKAVS
+1838 VS
-1847 IGDVQLIVQG
+1847 LGDIQLIVQG
-1857 NVDRNVMDDLK
+1857 SVDRDVMDDLK

-1879 TNIAKDLRKVGY
+1879 TNITKDLRKVGY

>member
-1 MTGAAKSI
+1 MS
-9 SIFNS
+9 N
-14 SISDI
+14 
-19 KENLSSGQGFF
+19 GQGFF
-30 YSIFQSNKLN
+30 YSVFQGNKLN

-47 LNYAKAVKNGA
+47 LNYVKAMDDGA
-58 NETEAFQTHLTG
+58 IEAEAFSANLTG
-70 CSIAARK
+70 CSVAAQK
-77 YINDARDANKTTE
+77 YIKDANKAGKSTE

-155 NAYNNQKK
+155 NAYKDQKK
-163 ELESLR
+163 ELESLK

-188 LDTIK
+188 LDSIK

-214 QAGLDLMDE
+214 QTGLDLMDE

-236 QAQYNKYSKE
+236 QASYNKYSKE

-271 NNQEQSIR
+271 NNQEQAIR

-351 KKYLYDSDNGID
+351 KKYLYDSENGID

-386 KSFDDIDTLDGLER
+386 KSFDDIDTLDGLEQW
-400 RKQGFIDSLGDF
+400 KQGFIDSLGDF

-422 EKLFDEKKKE
+422 EKIFDEKKKE
-432 IQKAATETEQAITYP
+432 IQNAVAQTEQSIAYP

-522 QSGAES
+522 QSSAES
-528 YIKTQKQEIDT
+528 YIKTQKQEVDT
-539 TNELIDV
+539 TNELIEA

-692 NTIVQKID
+692 NTIARKID

-712 LNTKYA
+712 LNTKYL
-718 EDTNYYE
+718 EDENYYT
-725 HIGALSK
+725 HLGATSK
-732 NFIDYMKDN
+732 NFVDYMANN
-741 YEVDLQNCKTWNDAK
+741 YGVDLKNCSTWYDAK
-756 LKMQQETIAK
+756 RRLHDKYISNIEATG
-766 VKALAAGVNIEDYY
+766 LGLNIEDYY
-780 NFETGKKIGDW
+780 DFDNAKWKDGAEGELAQIQMNSPKEF
-791 SELYSL
+791 SEVMSKVYA
-797 RGLTTSGVLGEINNI
+797 VLDD
-812 LSSYGEGIQE
+812 YGQGMEE
-822 FGKLFKSTST
+822 FGNLFKSTRT
-832 LDAVS
+832 LEAVS
-837 SKSSSSK
+837 SKSNRSSK

-872 FFDKAS
+872 FFDKVS
-878 DYISNVTNERKLGK
+878 DYVSNVTNERNLSK

-905 RAEQKYRQKA
+905 KAEQKYRQKA
-915 NSIKLSESWKKKVRE
+915 NSVNLSESWRKKIRE
-930 GNFSINELTD
+930 GNFSINEITN

-980 SKLER
+980 SKYER
-985 QQRVTT
+985 QQRITD
-991 KYSNA
+991 KYSTAND
-996 SQKQNDIISL
+996 KINDIIS
-1006 KQTKGRK
+1006 
-1013 ITASDYKTSN
+1013 Y
-1023 KYLAKQNESLEKE
+1023 KE
-1036 NKLLEEQQKKVAKG
+1036 NKGGKVSA
-1050 SKEWQKLE
+1050 
-1058 EQKQSNKSTI
+1058 
-1068 RQNRQEDAENNKT
+1068 R
-1081 IAEMA
+1081 
-1086 LNKAITN
+1086 
-1093 VDNKKHDV
+1093 
-1101 TTKQGVIDYKNANGE
+1101 
-1116 KVTAKDY
+1116 DY
-1123 DNLSKAISSENS
+1123 DNLNRNLTSQ
-1135 ALNKQKDE
+1135 NKSLSTQNKMLLQQQKT
-1143 LIKLRDV
+1143 V
-1150 TEKGSDAW
+1150 QKGSAKWQEYKEKIDA
-1158 NDYNSQIQSV
+1158 NSQ
-1168 DESIQ
+1168 SIRQ
-1173 ANTTQLA
+1173 NT
-1180 ETHNDEFDARIAGMD
+1180 IA
-1195 SQIDGFK
+1195 
-1202 ATADSKKNDI
+1202 
-1212 SLKQTQGKRIRA
+1212 
-1224 KDYDILNNSLY
+1224 
-1235 AQNSTL
+1235 
-1241 GAEDA
+1241 
-1246 LLEKEL
+1246 
-1252 KTVEKGS
+1252 
-1259 QRWQELTDKIS
+1259 
-1270 SNTSARE
+1270 
-1277 ANNQEIAENDN
+1277 IAENN
-1288 SKFDLKIA
+1288 NKKFDLKIS
-1296 DYDDKIEE
+1296 DYERSVGNHERTITNV
-1304 YQNKIT
+1304 QNSMDLAKA
-1310 DNQGKLDLRTADG
+1310 QGKKTGD
-1323 KKNDNSY
+1323 SY
-1330 YKQMIS
+1330 YRYMINT
-1336 ASKNENKVL
+1336 SKMQNTVL
-1345 EEKKKAIETELKTTQ
+1345 QKERNAILYEITTVQ
-1360 EGSERYRTLS
+1360 YGSERYDELTEKLRGVDDQIS
-1370 SDLQSVNENINQNK
+1370 ENNK
-1384 ISQAE
+1384 SQAE

-1395 DLPMDRIKE
+1395 DLPMDRINE
-1404 YLDLIEAFISAKKS
+1404 YLDLIESFISAKKS
-1418 YVETMLYIYG
+1418 YVDAMSYIYG
-1428 EGSVSA
+1428 EESVST

-1447 SNQKTL
+1447 SSQETL
-1453 YEDYYNEWQ
+1453 YKDYYNEWQ

-1473 DKYEKMYYEGLQ
+1473 DKYEKLYYEGMQ
-1485 TYNEMLKA
+1485 SYNEMLKA

-1521 KALSSLSSM
+1521 KALSSLSDII
-1530 LNDDALYNDDGS
+1530 NDDALYNDDGS

-1558 EEAKSSVGDYKKEI
+1558 EEAKSSVTDYKKEI

-1579 KQGKYNDDEYAEK
+1579 KQGKYNDDEYTEK

-1626 NALNELIDLRAQAL
+1626 NALNELIDTRSEAL
-1640 QKKKDYYSYDKT
+1640 QKKK
-1652 IKSKTKDITA
+1652 
-1662 MQMQIEAL
+1662 E
-1670 NGVSTAESKAQ
+1670 
-1681 KALLEEQLSDL
+1681 
-1692 EEDLADTQA
+1692 
-1701 DHIYQV
+1701 
-1707 QIDGL
+1707 
-1712 NEQKEILQDIYDKFV
+1712 
-1727 DSLNKCLDA
+1727 
-1736 EETIISNATTL
+1736 
-1747 SQNSIETVRKLLDD
+1747 
-1761 IAKARGYDLNYVDN
+1761 
-1775 NNSLAHFADGGK
+1775 
-1787 VISAKS
+1787 
-1793 KGRDDGVAWLKAG
+1793 
-1806 EFVLNE
+1806 
-1812 QAFKAFKYTLP
+1812 
-1823 TIDNLADKMSTIVKS
+1823 
-1838 ASNYDKAVS
+1838 
-1847 IGDVQLIVQG
+1847 
-1857 NVDRNVMDDLK
+1857 
-1868 KYQKQITDSVI
+1868 
-1879 TNIAKDLRKVGY
+1879 
-1891 KR
+1891 

>member
-1 MTGAAKSI
+1 MVFTVDENNIKLNKGFSVFGNYNKKDVDLASNTDKLKTLVEGFNALQSGTDSLGSESYTKFLSKVREESDALADSMTTLAAMSDTAKMTVADAFDATYGGTSGLSNVKKLVESYNALGNGTNVQTAAQKNLAEQI
-9 SIFNS
+9 SIT
-14 SISDI
+14 
-19 KENLSSGQGFF
+19 
-30 YSIFQSNKLN
+30 NKRF
-40 NNDVQGI
+40 G
-47 LNYAKAVKNGA
+47 
-58 NETEAFQTHLTG
+58 
-70 CSIAARK
+70 S
-77 YINDARDANKTTE
+77 YIN
-90 QITAGLKDAAKAGGG
+90 GLNGAKAGVIEY
-105 FKGVIANIGSTF
+105 GVQLVAAKVKTIALTAASAA
-117 LNSLIGAGI
+117 LNAAISFGVSIAISAIISGIASLVNAQE
-126 GVAINLIIAGITNLV
+126 
-141 KAADE
+141 E
-146 AKKKAVENA
+146 ARKKAVEA
-155 NAYNNQKK
+155 SKAYEDQKK
-163 ELESLR
+163 QIEDLKN
-169 QKYIEIMDSE
+169 KYIEIMDSE

-188 LDTIK
+188 LDSIK

-386 KSFDDIDTLDGLER
+386 KSFDDIDTLDGLEQW
-400 RKQGFIDSLGDF
+400 KQGFIDSLGDF

-432 IQKAATETEQAITYP
+432 IQKAATETEQAVTYP

-481 AFSKESFNVDEVL
+481 AFSKESFNVDDVL
-494 SLVELMPEL
+494 SLIELMPEL

-528 YIKTQKQEIDT
+528 YIKTQKQEVDT
-539 TNELIDV
+539 TNELIEA

-566 NGKYDD
+566 NSKYDD

-609 AEDLSASFSAV
+609 ANDLSASFSAV

-666 MMGLIDEQSLLS
+666 IMGLIDEQSLLS

-692 NTIVQKID
+692 NTIAQKID

-812 LSSYGEGIQE
+812 LSSYGEGVQE

-872 FFDKAS
+872 FFDKVS
-878 DYISNVTNERKLGK
+878 DYVTNVTNERNLGK

-905 RAEQKYRQKA
+905 KAEQKYIQKA
-915 NSIKLSESWKKKVRE
+915 NSVNLSESWRKKVRE
-930 GNFSINELTD
+930 GNFSIDEITD

-980 SKLER
+980 SKYER
-985 QQRVTT
+985 QQRITD
-991 KYSNA
+991 KYSTANG
-996 SQKQNDIISL
+996 KINDIISY
-1006 KQTKGRK
+1006 KDNKGGRVS
-1013 ITASDYKTSN
+1013 AGDYNNLNRNLTSQN
-1023 KYLAKQNESLEKE
+1023 KSLSTQNKM
-1036 NKLLEEQQKKVAKG
+1036 LLQQQKTVQKG
-1050 SKEWQKLE
+1050 SAKWQEYQEKIE
-1058 EQKQSNKSTI
+1058 ANSQSI
-1068 RQNRQEDAENNKT
+1068 RQNTIAIVENN
-1081 IAEMA
+1081 
-1086 LNKAITN
+1086 NK
-1093 VDNKKHDV
+1093 
-1101 TTKQGVIDYKNANGE
+1101 
-1116 KVTAKDY
+1116 
-1123 DNLSKAISSENS
+1123 
-1135 ALNKQKDE
+1135 
-1143 LIKLRDV
+1143 
-1150 TEKGSDAW
+1150 
-1158 NDYNSQIQSV
+1158 
-1168 DESIQ
+1168 
-1173 ANTTQLA
+1173 
-1180 ETHNDEFDARIAGMD
+1180 
-1195 SQIDGFK
+1195 
-1202 ATADSKKNDI
+1202 
-1212 SLKQTQGKRIRA
+1212 
-1224 KDYDILNNSLY
+1224 
-1235 AQNSTL
+1235 
-1241 GAEDA
+1241 
-1246 LLEKEL
+1246 
-1252 KTVEKGS
+1252 
-1259 QRWQELTDKIS
+1259 
-1270 SNTSARE
+1270 
-1277 ANNQEIAENDN
+1277 
-1288 SKFDLKIA
+1288 KFDLKIS
-1296 DYDDKIEE
+1296 DYERSVGNHERTITNV
-1304 YQNKIT
+1304 QNSMDLAKA
-1310 DNQGKLDLRTADG
+1310 QGKKTGD
-1323 KKNDNSY
+1323 SY
-1330 YKQMIS
+1330 YRYMINT
-1336 ASKNENKVL
+1336 SKMQNTVLQKERNAIFNER
-1345 EEKKKAIETELKTTQ
+1345 KTVQ
-1360 EGSERYRTLS
+1360 YGSERYDELTEKLRGVDDQIS
-1370 SDLQSVNENINQNK
+1370 ENNK
-1384 ISQAE
+1384 NQAE

-1395 DLPMDRIKE
+1395 NIPMDRLNE
-1404 YLDLIEAFISAKKS
+1404 YLDIAEAIVSRTKSYIERLSYINGESTISA
-1418 YVETMLYIYG
+1418 TQ
-1428 EGSVSA
+1428 
-1434 SKIREQKYSKDAI
+1434 IRSQKYSVTDIGKQRKLFNRYLDEF
-1447 SNQKTL
+1447 K
-1453 YEDYYNEWQ
+1453 
-1462 KAKKEGRTADV
+1462 KAKSEGRLADA
-1473 DKYEKMYYEGLQ
+1473 DEYQKLYLQ
-1485 TYNEMLKA
+1485 AGSTYNEMLKT

-1521 KALSSLSSM
+1521 KALSSLSDM
-1530 LNDDALYNDDGS
+1530 INDDALYNDDGS

-1558 EEAKSSVGDYKKEI
+1558 EEAKSSVYDYKKEI

-1579 KQGKYNDDEYAEK
+1579 KQGRYNDDEYAEK

-1626 NALNELIDLRAQAL
+1626 NALNELIDTRSEAL
-1640 QKKKDYYSYDKT
+1640 QKKKEYYDYDKT
-1652 IKSKTKDITA
+1652 IRNKTKDITA

-1692 EEDLADTQA
+1692 EEDLADTQT
-1701 DHIYQV
+1701 DHVYQV

-1712 NEQKEILQDIYDKFV
+1712 NKQKEILQDIYDKFV
-1727 DSLNKCLDA
+1727 DSLNKCLDTEKDIVNSA
-1736 EETIISNATTL
+1736 SSLAT
-1747 SQNSIETVRKLLDD
+1747 NSIEAVNKLLRD
-1761 IAKARGYDLNYVDN
+1761 IANARGFDISYIEGAQ
-1775 NNSLAHFADGGK
+1775 NSKTIPHFANGGR
-1787 VISAKS
+1787 VVTVDS
-1793 KGRDDGVAWLKAG
+1793 KGRDDGIAWLKAG
-1806 EFVLNE
+1806 EIVLTKEISN
-1812 QAFKAFKYTLP
+1812 AFMKTIPQLNLLSVDLKKTLSHGQ
-1823 TIDNLADKMSTIVKS
+1823 TAIGSTPS
-1838 ASNYDKAVS
+1838 VS
-1847 IGDVQLIVQG
+1847 LGDIQLIVQG
-1857 NVDRNVMDDLK
+1857 SVDRDVMDDLK

-1879 TNIAKDLRKVGY
+1879 TNITKDLRKVGY

>member
-1 MTGAAKSI
+1 MS
-9 SIFNS
+9 N
-14 SISDI
+14 
-19 KENLSSGQGFF
+19 GQGFF
-30 YSIFQSNKLN
+30 YSVFQGNKLN

-47 LNYAKAVKNGA
+47 LNYVKAMDDGA
-58 NETEAFQTHLTG
+58 SEAEAFSANITR
-70 CSIAARK
+70 CSVAAQK
-77 YINDARDANKTTE
+77 YVEDAKNAGKSTE
-90 QITAGLKDAAKAGGG
+90 QITAGLKDAAKAGNG
-105 FKGVIANIGSTF
+105 FKGVATSITSTLANMAVGMA
-117 LNSLIGAGI
+117 IGA
-126 GVAINLIIAGITNLV
+126 AINLIIAGITNLV

-155 NAYNNQKK
+155 NAYNDQKK

-188 LDTIK
+188 LDSIK
-193 NTLAETYGV
+193 NTLVETYGV
-202 EKEALDKLNESR
+202 EKEALDKLNKSR
-214 QAGLDLMDE
+214 QDGLDLIDK

-236 QAQYNKYSKE
+236 QASYNKYSKE

-251 TGKSNYYQ
+251 MGKSNYYQ

-271 NNQEQSIR
+271 NNQEQAIR
-279 KFLEQYGINAKVEK
+279 KFLEQYGINAKVEI

-312 AYENINDALSKL
+312 AYENIDDALSKL

-351 KKYLYDSDNGID
+351 KKYLYDSENGID

-386 KSFDDIDTLDGLER
+386 KSFDDIDTLDGLEQW
-400 RKQGFIDSLGDF
+400 KQGFIDSLGDF

-422 EKLFDEKKKE
+422 EKIFDEKKKE
-432 IQKAATETEQAITYP
+432 IQNAVAQTEQSIAYP

-481 AFSKESFNVDEVL
+481 AFSKESFNVDDVL

-528 YIKTQKQEIDT
+528 YIKTQKQEVDT
-539 TNELIDV
+539 TNELIKA

-566 NGKYDD
+566 NSKYDD

-678 KLKDAYD
+678 KLKDTYD

-872 FFDKAS
+872 FFDKVS
-878 DYISNVTNERKLGK
+878 DYISNVTNERNLGK

-930 GNFSINELTD
+930 GNFSINEVTN

-962 NIADLTE
+962 NVADLTE

-980 SKLER
+980 SKYER
-985 QQRVTT
+985 QQRITD
-991 KYSNA
+991 KYSTAND
-996 SQKQNDIISL
+996 KINDIIS
-1006 KQTKGRK
+1006 
-1013 ITASDYKTSN
+1013 Y
-1023 KYLAKQNESLEKE
+1023 KE
-1036 NKLLEEQQKKVAKG
+1036 NKGGKVSAGDYNNLNRNLTSQNKSLSTQNKMLLQQQKTVQKG
-1050 SKEWQKLE
+1050 SAKWQEYKEKIDANS
-1058 EQKQSNKSTI
+1058 QSI
-1068 RQNRQEDAENNKT
+1068 RQNTIAIAENN
-1081 IAEMA
+1081 
-1086 LNKAITN
+1086 NK
-1093 VDNKKHDV
+1093 
-1101 TTKQGVIDYKNANGE
+1101 
-1116 KVTAKDY
+1116 
-1123 DNLSKAISSENS
+1123 
-1135 ALNKQKDE
+1135 
-1143 LIKLRDV
+1143 
-1150 TEKGSDAW
+1150 
-1158 NDYNSQIQSV
+1158 
-1168 DESIQ
+1168 
-1173 ANTTQLA
+1173 
-1180 ETHNDEFDARIAGMD
+1180 
-1195 SQIDGFK
+1195 
-1202 ATADSKKNDI
+1202 
-1212 SLKQTQGKRIRA
+1212 
-1224 KDYDILNNSLY
+1224 
-1235 AQNSTL
+1235 
-1241 GAEDA
+1241 
-1246 LLEKEL
+1246 
-1252 KTVEKGS
+1252 
-1259 QRWQELTDKIS
+1259 
-1270 SNTSARE
+1270 
-1277 ANNQEIAENDN
+1277 
-1288 SKFDLKIA
+1288 KFDLKIS
-1296 DYDDKIEE
+1296 DYERSVGNHERTVTNI
-1304 YQNKIT
+1304 QNSM
-1310 DNQGKLDLRTADG
+1310 DLANARG
-1323 KKNDNSY
+1323 KKTGDSY
-1330 YKQMIS
+1330 YRYMINT
-1336 ASKNENKVL
+1336 SKMQNTVL
-1345 EEKKKAIETELKTTQ
+1345 QKERNAILYEITTVQ
-1360 EGSERYRTLS
+1360 YGSERYDELTEKLRGVGDQIS
-1370 SDLQSVNENINQNK
+1370 ENNK
-1384 ISQAE
+1384 NQAE

-1395 DLPMDRIKE
+1395 DLPMDRINE
-1404 YLDLIEAFISAKKS
+1404 YLDLIESFISAKKA
-1418 YVETMLYIYG
+1418 YVDAMSYIYG
-1428 EGSVSA
+1428 EESVST
-1434 SKIREQKYSKDAI
+1434 SQIREQKYSKDAI

-1473 DKYEKMYYEGLQ
+1473 DKYTKLYYEGLQ
-1485 TYNEMLKA
+1485 SYNEMLKA

-1521 KALSSLSSM
+1521 KALSSLSDM
-1530 LNDDALYNDDGS
+1530 INDDALYNDDGS

-1558 EEAKSSVGDYKKEI
+1558 EEAKSSVYDYKKEI

-1579 KQGKYNDDEYAEK
+1579 KQGRYNDDEYAEK

-1626 NALNELIDLRAQAL
+1626 NALNELIDTRSEAL
-1640 QKKKDYYSYDKT
+1640 QKKK
-1652 IKSKTKDITA
+1652 
-1662 MQMQIEAL
+1662 E
-1670 NGVSTAESKAQ
+1670 
-1681 KALLEEQLSDL
+1681 
-1692 EEDLADTQA
+1692 
-1701 DHIYQV
+1701 
-1707 QIDGL
+1707 
-1712 NEQKEILQDIYDKFV
+1712 
-1727 DSLNKCLDA
+1727 
-1736 EETIISNATTL
+1736 
-1747 SQNSIETVRKLLDD
+1747 
-1761 IAKARGYDLNYVDN
+1761 
-1775 NNSLAHFADGGK
+1775 
-1787 VISAKS
+1787 
-1793 KGRDDGVAWLKAG
+1793 
-1806 EFVLNE
+1806 
-1812 QAFKAFKYTLP
+1812 
-1823 TIDNLADKMSTIVKS
+1823 
-1838 ASNYDKAVS
+1838 
-1847 IGDVQLIVQG
+1847 
-1857 NVDRNVMDDLK
+1857 
-1868 KYQKQITDSVI
+1868 
-1879 TNIAKDLRKVGY
+1879 
-1891 KR
+1891 

>member
-1 MTGAAKSI
+1 M
-9 SIFNS
+9 
-14 SISDI
+14 
-19 KENLSSGQGFF
+19 KENLSNGQGVF
-30 YSIFQSNKLN
+30 YSIFQGNKLN
-40 NNDVQGI
+40 DNDVQGI
-47 LNYAKAVKNGA
+47 LSYVKAIEDGVA
-58 NETEAFQTHLTG
+58 PSEAFDKNITG
-70 CSIAARK
+70 CSVAAQK
-77 YINDARDANKTTE
+77 YIKEADKANKTTE
-90 QITAGLKDAAKAGGG
+90 QISAGLKDAAKAGGG
-105 FKGVIANIGSTF
+105 FKGVATSIAS
-117 LNSLIGAGI
+117 SLANMAVGMAIGA
-126 GVAINLIIAGITNLV
+126 AINLIIAGITNLV

-251 TGKSNYYQ
+251 MGKSNYYQ

-386 KSFDDIDTLDGLER
+386 KSFDDIDTLDGLEQW
-400 RKQGFIDSLGDF
+400 KQGFIDSLGDF

-850 TTSEIF
+850 TTNEVF

-872 FFDKAS
+872 FFDKVS
-878 DYISNVTNERKLGK
+878 DYVSNITNERNLGK

-930 GNFSINELTD
+930 GNFSINELTN

-948 DYQKWWEKARDSAQ
+948 DYQKWWDKARDSAQ
-962 NIADLTE
+962 NVADLTE

-980 SKLER
+980 SRYER
-985 QQRVTT
+985 QQRITD
-991 KYSNA
+991 KYSTAND
-996 SQKQNDIISL
+996 KINDIIS
-1006 KQTKGRK
+1006 
-1013 ITASDYKTSN
+1013 Y
-1023 KYLAKQNESLEKE
+1023 KE
-1036 NKLLEEQQKKVAKG
+1036 NKGGKVSAGDYNNLNRNLTSQNKSLSTQNKMLLQQQKTVQKG
-1050 SKEWQKLE
+1050 SAKWQEYKEKIDANS
-1058 EQKQSNKSTI
+1058 QSI
-1068 RQNRQEDAENNKT
+1068 RQNTIAIAENN
-1081 IAEMA
+1081 
-1086 LNKAITN
+1086 NK
-1093 VDNKKHDV
+1093 
-1101 TTKQGVIDYKNANGE
+1101 
-1116 KVTAKDY
+1116 
-1123 DNLSKAISSENS
+1123 
-1135 ALNKQKDE
+1135 
-1143 LIKLRDV
+1143 
-1150 TEKGSDAW
+1150 
-1158 NDYNSQIQSV
+1158 
-1168 DESIQ
+1168 
-1173 ANTTQLA
+1173 
-1180 ETHNDEFDARIAGMD
+1180 
-1195 SQIDGFK
+1195 
-1202 ATADSKKNDI
+1202 
-1212 SLKQTQGKRIRA
+1212 
-1224 KDYDILNNSLY
+1224 
-1235 AQNSTL
+1235 
-1241 GAEDA
+1241 
-1246 LLEKEL
+1246 
-1252 KTVEKGS
+1252 
-1259 QRWQELTDKIS
+1259 
-1270 SNTSARE
+1270 
-1277 ANNQEIAENDN
+1277 
-1288 SKFDLKIA
+1288 KFDLKIS
-1296 DYDDKIEE
+1296 DYERSVGNHERTITNV
-1304 YQNKIT
+1304 QNSMDLAKA
-1310 DNQGKLDLRTADG
+1310 QGKKTGD
-1323 KKNDNSY
+1323 SY
-1330 YKQMIS
+1330 YRYMIDT
-1336 ASKNENKVL
+1336 SKMQNTVLQKERNAIFNER
-1345 EEKKKAIETELKTTQ
+1345 KTVQ
-1360 EGSERYRTLS
+1360 YGSERYDELTEKLRGVDDQIS
-1370 SDLQSVNENINQNK
+1370 ENNK
-1384 ISQAE
+1384 SQAE

-1395 DLPMDRIKE
+1395 DLPMDRINE
-1404 YLDLIEAFISAKKS
+1404 YLDVIESYISEVKSAIEMQEYINGESTISAEDVRS
-1418 YVETMLYIYG
+1418 
-1428 EGSVSA
+1428 
-1434 SKIREQKYSKDAI
+1434 QKYSADAI
-1447 SNQKTL
+1447 SSQKTL

-1473 DKYEKMYYEGLQ
+1473 DKYTKLYYEGLQ
-1485 TYNEMLKA
+1485 SYNEMLKA

-1504 ELYRNYEKDLQ
+1504 ELYRNYERDLQ

-1521 KALSSLSSM
+1521 KALSSLSDM
-1530 LNDDALYNDDGS
+1530 INDDALYNDDGS

-1558 EEAKSSVGDYKKEI
+1558 EEAKSSVYDYKKEI

-1626 NALNELIDLRAQAL
+1626 NALNELIDTRSKAL
-1640 QKKKDYYSYDKT
+1640 QKKK
-1652 IKSKTKDITA
+1652 
-1662 MQMQIEAL
+1662 E
-1670 NGVSTAESKAQ
+1670 
-1681 KALLEEQLSDL
+1681 
-1692 EEDLADTQA
+1692 
-1701 DHIYQV
+1701 
-1707 QIDGL
+1707 
-1712 NEQKEILQDIYDKFV
+1712 
-1727 DSLNKCLDA
+1727 
-1736 EETIISNATTL
+1736 
-1747 SQNSIETVRKLLDD
+1747 
-1761 IAKARGYDLNYVDN
+1761 
-1775 NNSLAHFADGGK
+1775 
-1787 VISAKS
+1787 
-1793 KGRDDGVAWLKAG
+1793 
-1806 EFVLNE
+1806 
-1812 QAFKAFKYTLP
+1812 
-1823 TIDNLADKMSTIVKS
+1823 
-1838 ASNYDKAVS
+1838 
-1847 IGDVQLIVQG
+1847 
-1857 NVDRNVMDDLK
+1857 
-1868 KYQKQITDSVI
+1868 
-1879 TNIAKDLRKVGY
+1879 
-1891 KR
+1891 

>member
-155 NAYNNQKK
+155 SAYNNQKK
-163 ELESLR
+163 ELESLK

-188 LDTIK
+188 LDSIK
-193 NTLAETYGV
+193 NTLVETYGV
-202 EKEALDKLNESR
+202 EKEALDKLNKSR
-214 QAGLDLMDE
+214 QDGLDLIDK

-236 QAQYNKYSKE
+236 QASYNKYSKE

-251 TGKSNYYQ
+251 MGKSNYYQ

-271 NNQEQSIR
+271 NNQEQAIR
-279 KFLEQYGINAKVEK
+279 KFLEQYGINAKVEI

-312 AYENINDALSKL
+312 AYENIDDALSKL

-351 KKYLYDSDNGID
+351 KKYLYDSENGID

-386 KSFDDIDTLDGLER
+386 KSFDDIDTLDGLEQW
-400 RKQGFIDSLGDF
+400 KQGFIDSLGDF

-422 EKLFDEKKKE
+422 EKIFDEKKKE
-432 IQKAATETEQAITYP
+432 IQNAVAQTEQSIAYP

-481 AFSKESFNVDEVL
+481 AFSKESFNVDDVL

-528 YIKTQKQEIDT
+528 YIKTQKQEVDT
-539 TNELIDV
+539 TNELIEA

-566 NGKYDD
+566 NSKYDD

-627 YEVITDVEDA
+627 YEVITNVEDA

-678 KLKDAYD
+678 KLKDTYD

-872 FFDKAS
+872 FFDKVS
-878 DYISNVTNERKLGK
+878 DYISNVTNERNLGK

-915 NSIKLSESWKKKVRE
+915 NSINLSESWKKKVRE
-930 GNFSINELTD
+930 GNFSINELAN

-980 SKLER
+980 SKYER
-985 QQRVTT
+985 QQRITD
-991 KYSNA
+991 KYSTAND
-996 SQKQNDIISL
+996 KINDIIS
-1006 KQTKGRK
+1006 
-1013 ITASDYKTSN
+1013 Y
-1023 KYLAKQNESLEKE
+1023 KE
-1036 NKLLEEQQKKVAKG
+1036 NKGGKVSAGDYNNLNRNLTSQNKSLSIQNKMLLQQQKTVQKG
-1050 SKEWQKLE
+1050 SAKWQEYKEKIDANS
-1058 EQKQSNKSTI
+1058 QSI
-1068 RQNRQEDAENNKT
+1068 RQNTIAIVENN
-1081 IAEMA
+1081 
-1086 LNKAITN
+1086 NK
-1093 VDNKKHDV
+1093 
-1101 TTKQGVIDYKNANGE
+1101 
-1116 KVTAKDY
+1116 
-1123 DNLSKAISSENS
+1123 
-1135 ALNKQKDE
+1135 
-1143 LIKLRDV
+1143 
-1150 TEKGSDAW
+1150 
-1158 NDYNSQIQSV
+1158 
-1168 DESIQ
+1168 
-1173 ANTTQLA
+1173 
-1180 ETHNDEFDARIAGMD
+1180 
-1195 SQIDGFK
+1195 
-1202 ATADSKKNDI
+1202 
-1212 SLKQTQGKRIRA
+1212 
-1224 KDYDILNNSLY
+1224 
-1235 AQNSTL
+1235 
-1241 GAEDA
+1241 
-1246 LLEKEL
+1246 
-1252 KTVEKGS
+1252 
-1259 QRWQELTDKIS
+1259 
-1270 SNTSARE
+1270 
-1277 ANNQEIAENDN
+1277 
-1288 SKFDLKIA
+1288 KFDLKIS
-1296 DYDDKIEE
+1296 DYERSAGNHE
-1304 YQNKIT
+1304 RTIT
-1310 DNQGKLDLRTADG
+1310 NVQSSMDLAKAQGKKTGD
-1323 KKNDNSY
+1323 SY
-1330 YKQMIS
+1330 YRYMINT
-1336 ASKNENKVL
+1336 SKMQNTVLQKERNAIFNER
-1345 EEKKKAIETELKTTQ
+1345 KTVQ
-1360 EGSERYRTLS
+1360 YGSERYDELTEKLRNVDDQIS
-1370 SDLQSVNENINQNK
+1370 ENNK
-1384 ISQAE
+1384 NQAE

-1395 DLPMDRIKE
+1395 DLPMDRINE
-1404 YLDLIEAFISAKKS
+1404 YLDVIESYISEVKSAIEMQEYINGESTISAEDVRS
-1418 YVETMLYIYG
+1418 
-1428 EGSVSA
+1428 
-1434 SKIREQKYSKDAI
+1434 QKYSADAL

-1473 DKYEKMYYEGLQ
+1473 DKYTKLYYEGLQ
-1485 TYNEMLKA
+1485 SYNEMLKA
-1493 NEELERQARDI
+1493 NEELDRQARDI

-1521 KALSSLSSM
+1521 KALSSLSDM
-1530 LNDDALYNDDGS
+1530 INDDALYNDDGS

-1558 EEAKSSVGDYKKEI
+1558 EEAKSSVYDYKKEI

-1579 KQGKYNDDEYAEK
+1579 KQGKYNDDEYTEK
-1592 LRELTDGYQN
+1592 LRDLTDGYQN

-1626 NALNELIDLRAQAL
+1626 NALNELISKREECL

-1727 DSLNKCLDA
+1727 ESLNKCLDA
-1736 EETIISNATTL
+1736 EGTIISNATVL
-1747 SQNSIETVRKLLDD
+1747 SQNSIESVRKLLDD

-1775 NNSLAHFADGGK
+1775 NNTLAHFADGGK
-1787 VISAKS
+1787 VISS
-1793 KGRDDGVAWLKAG
+1793 KGRGRDDGVAWLKAG

-1823 TIDNLADKMSTIVKS
+1823 TIDNLADKMSTMVKS

-1879 TNIAKDLRKVGY
+1879 TNITKDLRKVGY

>member
-1 MTGAAKSI
+1 MS
-9 SIFNS
+9 N
-14 SISDI
+14 
-19 KENLSSGQGFF
+19 GQGFF
-30 YSIFQSNKLN
+30 YSVFQGNKLN

-47 LNYAKAVKNGA
+47 LNYVKAMDDGA
-58 NETEAFQTHLTG
+58 SEAEAFSANLTG
-70 CSIAARK
+70 CSVAAQK
-77 YINDARDANKTTE
+77 YVKDANKAGKSTE
-90 QITAGLKDAAKAGGG
+90 QISAGLKDAAKAGGG
-105 FKGVIANIGSTF
+105 FKGVATSIAS
-117 LNSLIGAGI
+117 SLANMAVGMAIGAT
-126 GVAINLIIAGITNLV
+126 INLIIAGITNLV

-155 NAYNNQKK
+155 NAYNDQKK

-236 QAQYNKYSKE
+236 QASYNKYSKE

-251 TGKSNYYQ
+251 TGTSKTYGRTDRDGSYDN
-259 RKTGEDGTYAEQ
+259 RKKQEEDV
-271 NNQEQSIR
+271 R
-279 KFLEQYGINAKVEK
+279 KLLEKYGIIATAE
-293 DNQNTL
+293 DYSIPFNTITDRRFSF
-299 HNFAFEY
+299 NY
-306 GESAYS
+306 GENSYISYKNIEGALSDLSATEQKS
-312 AYENINDALSKL
+312 GLNEVEQKVIDALRQKS
-324 SEKEQKEGLNPI
+324 SELE
-336 EQVVIDQLRI
+336 
-346 DSDKL
+346 
-351 KKYLYDSDNGID
+351 KYLYNSETGID

-386 KSFDDIDTLDGLER
+386 KSFDDIDTLDGLEQW
-400 RKQGFIDSLGDF
+400 KQGFIDSLGDF

-422 EKLFDEKKKE
+422 EKIFDEKKKE
-432 IQKAATETEQAITYP
+432 IQNAVAQTEQAIAYP
-447 TVNVTELNTKLEET
+447 TVNVTELNTKLEEM
-461 SEKLDKITTSASKV
+461 SEKLDEITTSASKV

-481 AFSKESFNVDEVL
+481 AFSKENFNVDEVL

-528 YIKTQKQEIDT
+528 YIETQKQEIDT
-539 TNELIDV
+539 TNELIEA

-556 LNKSRLLTSV
+556 LNKSKLLTSI
-566 NGKYDD
+566 NSKGDY

-651 VKEVYPELSDEVSNY
+651 IKEVYPELSDEVSNY

-692 NTIVQKID
+692 NTIAQKID

-712 LNTKYA
+712 LNAKYL
-718 EDTNYYE
+718 EDENYYT
-725 HIGALSK
+725 HLGATSK
-732 NFIDYMKDN
+732 NFVDYMANN
-741 YEVDLQNCKTWNDAK
+741 YGVDLKNCSTWYDAK
-756 LKMQQETIAK
+756 RRLHDKYISNIEATG
-766 VKALAAGVNIEDYY
+766 LGLNIEDYY
-780 NFETGKKIGDW
+780 DFDNAKWKDGAEGELAQIQINSPKEF
-791 SELYSL
+791 SEVMSKVYA
-797 RGLTTSGVLGEINNI
+797 VLDD
-812 LSSYGEGIQE
+812 YGQGMEE
-822 FGKLFKSTST
+822 FGNLFKSTST

-850 TTSEIF
+850 TTNEVF

-872 FFDKAS
+872 FFDKVS
-878 DYISNVTNERKLGK
+878 DYVSNITNERNLGK
-892 AITATQNEINANK
+892 AINSTQKEIDANK
-905 RAEQKYRQKA
+905 KAEQKYRQKA
-915 NSIKLSESWKKKVRE
+915 NSVNLSESWKKKVRE
-930 GNFSINELTD
+930 GNFSIDELTD

-996 SQKQNDIISL
+996 SQKQDDIISL

-1036 NKLLEEQQKKVAKG
+1036 NKLLEEQQKKVVKG

-1058 EQKQSNKSTI
+1058 EQKQSNNSTI

-1212 SLKQTQGKRIRA
+1212 FLKQTQGKRIRA

-1404 YLDLIEAFISAKKS
+1404 YLDLIEAFISVKKS
-1418 YVETMLYIYG
+1418 YVETMMYIYG

-1462 KAKKEGRTADV
+1462 KAEKEGRTADV

-1530 LNDDALYNDDGS
+1530 LNDDALYNDNGS

-1602 ATSEVNNYT
+1602 ATSEVNSYT

-1736 EETIISNATTL
+1736 EGTIISNATTL
-1747 SQNSIETVRKLLDD
+1747 SQNSIETVHKLLDD

>member
-1 MTGAAKSI
+1 MVFTVDENNIKLNKGFSVFGNYNKKDVDLASNTDKLKTLVEGFNALQSGTDSLGSESYTKFLSKVREESDALADSMTTLAAMSDTAKMTVADAFDATYGGTSGLSNVKKLVESYNALGNGTNVQTAAQKNLAEQI
-9 SIFNS
+9 SIT
-14 SISDI
+14 
-19 KENLSSGQGFF
+19 
-30 YSIFQSNKLN
+30 NKRF
-40 NNDVQGI
+40 G
-47 LNYAKAVKNGA
+47 
-58 NETEAFQTHLTG
+58 
-70 CSIAARK
+70 S
-77 YINDARDANKTTE
+77 YIN
-90 QITAGLKDAAKAGGG
+90 GLNGAKAGVIEY
-105 FKGVIANIGSTF
+105 GVQLVAAKVKTIALTAASAA
-117 LNSLIGAGI
+117 LNAAISFGVSIAISAIISGIASLVNAQE
-126 GVAINLIIAGITNLV
+126 
-141 KAADE
+141 E
-146 AKKKAVENA
+146 ARKKAVEA
-155 NAYNNQKK
+155 SKAYEDQKK
-163 ELESLR
+163 QIEDLKN
-169 QKYIEIMDSE
+169 KYIEIMDSE

-188 LDTIK
+188 LDSIK

-236 QAQYNKYSKE
+236 QASYNKYSKE

-271 NNQEQSIR
+271 NNQEQAIR

-351 KKYLYDSDNGID
+351 KKYLYDSENGID
-363 NIMSSTADAFWT
+363 NIMSSTADAFWA

-386 KSFDDIDTLDGLER
+386 KSFDDIDTLDGLEQW
-400 RKQGFIDSLGDF
+400 KQGFIDSLGDF

-422 EKLFDEKKKE
+422 EKKFEEKKQQ
-432 IQKAATETEQAITYP
+432 IQKAATETEQAVTYP

-481 AFSKESFNVDEVL
+481 AFSKESFNVDDVL
-494 SLVELMPEL
+494 SLIELMPEL

-528 YIKTQKQEIDT
+528 YIKTQKQEVDT
-539 TNELIDV
+539 TNELIEA

-566 NGKYDD
+566 NSKYDD

-609 AEDLSASFSAV
+609 ANDLSASFSAV

-666 MMGLIDEQSLLS
+666 IMGLIDEQSLLS

-692 NTIVQKID
+692 NTIAQKID

-812 LSSYGEGIQE
+812 LSSYGEGVQE

-872 FFDKAS
+872 FFDKVS
-878 DYISNVTNERKLGK
+878 DYISNVTNERNLGK

-930 GNFSINELTD
+930 GNFSINEVTN

-962 NIADLTE
+962 NVADLTE

-980 SKLER
+980 SKYER
-985 QQRVTT
+985 QQRITD
-991 KYSNA
+991 KYSTAND
-996 SQKQNDIISL
+996 KINDIIS
-1006 KQTKGRK
+1006 
-1013 ITASDYKTSN
+1013 Y
-1023 KYLAKQNESLEKE
+1023 KE
-1036 NKLLEEQQKKVAKG
+1036 NKGGKVSSGDYNNLNRNLTSQNKSLSTQNKMLLQQQKTVQKG
-1050 SKEWQKLE
+1050 SAKWQEYKEKIDANS
-1058 EQKQSNKSTI
+1058 QSI
-1068 RQNRQEDAENNKT
+1068 RQNTIAIAENN
-1081 IAEMA
+1081 
-1086 LNKAITN
+1086 NK
-1093 VDNKKHDV
+1093 
-1101 TTKQGVIDYKNANGE
+1101 
-1116 KVTAKDY
+1116 
-1123 DNLSKAISSENS
+1123 
-1135 ALNKQKDE
+1135 
-1143 LIKLRDV
+1143 
-1150 TEKGSDAW
+1150 
-1158 NDYNSQIQSV
+1158 
-1168 DESIQ
+1168 
-1173 ANTTQLA
+1173 
-1180 ETHNDEFDARIAGMD
+1180 
-1195 SQIDGFK
+1195 
-1202 ATADSKKNDI
+1202 
-1212 SLKQTQGKRIRA
+1212 
-1224 KDYDILNNSLY
+1224 
-1235 AQNSTL
+1235 
-1241 GAEDA
+1241 
-1246 LLEKEL
+1246 
-1252 KTVEKGS
+1252 
-1259 QRWQELTDKIS
+1259 
-1270 SNTSARE
+1270 
-1277 ANNQEIAENDN
+1277 
-1288 SKFDLKIA
+1288 KFDLKIS
-1296 DYDDKIEE
+1296 DYERSVGNHERTVTNI
-1304 YQNKIT
+1304 QNSM
-1310 DNQGKLDLRTADG
+1310 DLANARG
-1323 KKNDNSY
+1323 KKTGDGY
-1330 YKQMIS
+1330 YRRMIN
-1336 ASKNENKVL
+1336 ASKMQNTVLQKERNAILYEMTTVQYGSKRYDELTEKLRGVGDQISEN
-1345 EEKKKAIETELKTTQ
+1345 
-1360 EGSERYRTLS
+1360 
-1370 SDLQSVNENINQNK
+1370 NK
-1384 ISQAE
+1384 SQAE

-1395 DLPMDRIKE
+1395 DLPMDRINE
-1404 YLDLIEAFISAKKS
+1404 YLDLIESFISAKKS
-1418 YVETMLYIYG
+1418 YVDAMSYIYG
-1428 EGSVSA
+1428 EESVST

-1447 SNQKTL
+1447 SKQKML
-1453 YEDYYNEWQ
+1453 YKDYYNEWQ

-1473 DKYEKMYYEGLQ
+1473 DKYTKLYYEGLQ
-1485 TYNEMLKA
+1485 SYNEMLKA

-1521 KALSSLSSM
+1521 KALSSLSDM
-1530 LNDDALYNDDGS
+1530 INDDALYNDDGS

-1550 IALTMKNL
+1550 IALTIKNL
-1558 EEAKSSVGDYKKEI
+1558 EEAKSSVYDYKKEI

-1626 NALNELIDLRAQAL
+1626 NALNELIDTRSEAL
-1640 QKKKDYYSYDKT
+1640 QKKKEYYDYDKT
-1652 IKSKTKDITA
+1652 IRNKTKDITA

-1692 EEDLADTQA
+1692 EEDLADTQT
-1701 DHIYQV
+1701 DHVYQV

-1712 NEQKEILQDIYDKFV
+1712 NKQKEILQDIYDKFV
-1727 DSLNKCLDA
+1727 DSLNKCLDTEKDIVNSA
-1736 EETIISNATTL
+1736 SSLAT
-1747 SQNSIETVRKLLDD
+1747 NSIEAVNKLLRD
-1761 IAKARGYDLNYVDN
+1761 IANARGFDISYIEGAQ
-1775 NNSLAHFADGGK
+1775 NSKTIPHFANGGR
-1787 VISAKS
+1787 VVTVDS
-1793 KGRDDGVAWLKAG
+1793 KGRDDGIAWLKAG
-1806 EFVLNE
+1806 EIVLTKEISN
-1812 QAFKAFKYTLP
+1812 AFMKTIPQLNLLSVDLKKTLSHGQT
-1823 TIDNLADKMSTIVKS
+1823 TIGSTPS
-1838 ASNYDKAVS
+1838 VS
-1847 IGDVQLIVQG
+1847 LGDIQLIVQG
-1857 NVDRNVMDDLK
+1857 SVDRDVMDDLK

-1879 TNIAKDLRKVGY
+1879 TNITKDLRKVGY

>member
-1 MTGAAKSI
+1 M
-9 SIFNS
+9 
-14 SISDI
+14 
-19 KENLSSGQGFF
+19 KENLSNGQGVF
-30 YSIFQSNKLN
+30 YSIFQGNKLN
-40 NNDVQGI
+40 DNDVQGI
-47 LNYAKAVKNGA
+47 LSYVKAIEDGVA
-58 NETEAFQTHLTG
+58 PSEAFDKNITG
-70 CSIAARK
+70 CSVAAQK
-77 YINDARDANKTTE
+77 YIKEADKANKTTE
-90 QITAGLKDAAKAGGG
+90 QISAGLKDAAKAGGG
-105 FKGVIANIGSTF
+105 FKGVATSIAS
-117 LNSLIGAGI
+117 SLANMAVGMAIGA
-126 GVAINLIIAGITNLV
+126 AINLIIAGITNLV

-386 KSFDDIDTLDGLER
+386 KSFDDIDTLDGLEQW
-400 RKQGFIDSLGDF
+400 KQGFIDSLGDF

-850 TTSEIF
+850 TTNEVF

-872 FFDKAS
+872 FFDKVS
-878 DYISNVTNERKLGK
+878 DYVSNITNERNLGK

-930 GNFSINELTD
+930 GNFSINELTN

-948 DYQKWWEKARDSAQ
+948 DYQKWWDKARDSAQ
-962 NIADLTE
+962 NVADLTE

-980 SKLER
+980 SRYER
-985 QQRVTT
+985 QQRITD
-991 KYSNA
+991 KYSTAND
-996 SQKQNDIISL
+996 KINDIIS
-1006 KQTKGRK
+1006 
-1013 ITASDYKTSN
+1013 Y
-1023 KYLAKQNESLEKE
+1023 KE
-1036 NKLLEEQQKKVAKG
+1036 NKGGKVSAGDYNNLNRNLTSQNKSLSTQNKMLLQQQKTVQKG
-1050 SKEWQKLE
+1050 SAKWQEYKEKIDANS
-1058 EQKQSNKSTI
+1058 QSI
-1068 RQNRQEDAENNKT
+1068 RQNTIAIAENN
-1081 IAEMA
+1081 
-1086 LNKAITN
+1086 NK
-1093 VDNKKHDV
+1093 
-1101 TTKQGVIDYKNANGE
+1101 
-1116 KVTAKDY
+1116 
-1123 DNLSKAISSENS
+1123 
-1135 ALNKQKDE
+1135 
-1143 LIKLRDV
+1143 
-1150 TEKGSDAW
+1150 
-1158 NDYNSQIQSV
+1158 
-1168 DESIQ
+1168 
-1173 ANTTQLA
+1173 
-1180 ETHNDEFDARIAGMD
+1180 
-1195 SQIDGFK
+1195 
-1202 ATADSKKNDI
+1202 
-1212 SLKQTQGKRIRA
+1212 
-1224 KDYDILNNSLY
+1224 
-1235 AQNSTL
+1235 
-1241 GAEDA
+1241 
-1246 LLEKEL
+1246 
-1252 KTVEKGS
+1252 
-1259 QRWQELTDKIS
+1259 
-1270 SNTSARE
+1270 
-1277 ANNQEIAENDN
+1277 
-1288 SKFDLKIA
+1288 KFDLKIS
-1296 DYDDKIEE
+1296 DYERSVGNHERTITNV
-1304 YQNKIT
+1304 QNSMDLAKA
-1310 DNQGKLDLRTADG
+1310 QGKKTGD
-1323 KKNDNSY
+1323 SY
-1330 YKQMIS
+1330 YRYMIDT
-1336 ASKNENKVL
+1336 SKMQNTVLQKERNAIFNER
-1345 EEKKKAIETELKTTQ
+1345 KTVQ
-1360 EGSERYRTLS
+1360 YGSERYDELTEKLRGVDDQIS
-1370 SDLQSVNENINQNK
+1370 ENNK
-1384 ISQAE
+1384 SQAE

-1395 DLPMDRIKE
+1395 DLPMDRINE
-1404 YLDLIEAFISAKKS
+1404 YLDVIESYISEVKAAIEMQEYINGESTISAEDVRS
-1418 YVETMLYIYG
+1418 
-1428 EGSVSA
+1428 
-1434 SKIREQKYSKDAI
+1434 QKYSADAI
-1447 SNQKTL
+1447 SSQKTL

-1473 DKYEKMYYEGLQ
+1473 DKYTKLYYEGLQ
-1485 TYNEMLKA
+1485 SYNEMLKA

-1504 ELYRNYEKDLQ
+1504 ELYRNYERDLQ

-1521 KALSSLSSM
+1521 KALSSLSDM
-1530 LNDDALYNDDGS
+1530 INDDALYNDDGS

-1558 EEAKSSVGDYKKEI
+1558 EEAKSSVYDYKKEI

-1626 NALNELIDLRAQAL
+1626 NALNELIDTRSKAL
-1640 QKKKDYYSYDKT
+1640 QKKK
-1652 IKSKTKDITA
+1652 
-1662 MQMQIEAL
+1662 E
-1670 NGVSTAESKAQ
+1670 
-1681 KALLEEQLSDL
+1681 
-1692 EEDLADTQA
+1692 
-1701 DHIYQV
+1701 
-1707 QIDGL
+1707 
-1712 NEQKEILQDIYDKFV
+1712 
-1727 DSLNKCLDA
+1727 
-1736 EETIISNATTL
+1736 
-1747 SQNSIETVRKLLDD
+1747 
-1761 IAKARGYDLNYVDN
+1761 
-1775 NNSLAHFADGGK
+1775 
-1787 VISAKS
+1787 
-1793 KGRDDGVAWLKAG
+1793 
-1806 EFVLNE
+1806 
-1812 QAFKAFKYTLP
+1812 
-1823 TIDNLADKMSTIVKS
+1823 
-1838 ASNYDKAVS
+1838 
-1847 IGDVQLIVQG
+1847 
-1857 NVDRNVMDDLK
+1857 
-1868 KYQKQITDSVI
+1868 
-1879 TNIAKDLRKVGY
+1879 
-1891 KR
+1891 

>member
-1 MTGAAKSI
+1 MS
-9 SIFNS
+9 N
-14 SISDI
+14 
-19 KENLSSGQGFF
+19 GQGFF
-30 YSIFQSNKLN
+30 YSVFQGNKLN

-47 LNYAKAVKNGA
+47 LNYVKAMDDGA
-58 NETEAFQTHLTG
+58 SEAEAFSANLTG
-70 CSIAARK
+70 CSVAAQK
-77 YINDARDANKTTE
+77 YIKDANKAGKSTE

-155 NAYNNQKK
+155 NAYKDQKK
-163 ELESLR
+163 ELESLK

-188 LDTIK
+188 LDSIK

-214 QAGLDLMDE
+214 QTGLDLMDE

-236 QAQYNKYSKE
+236 QASYNKYSKE

-271 NNQEQSIR
+271 NNQEQAIR

-351 KKYLYDSDNGID
+351 KKYLYDSENGID

-386 KSFDDIDTLDGLER
+386 KSFDDIDTLDGLEQW
-400 RKQGFIDSLGDF
+400 KQGFIDSLGDF

-422 EKLFDEKKKE
+422 EKIFDEKKKE
-432 IQKAATETEQAITYP
+432 IQNAVAQTEQSIAYP

-522 QSGAES
+522 QSSAES
-528 YIKTQKQEIDT
+528 YIKTQKQEVDT
-539 TNELIDV
+539 TNELIEA

-692 NTIVQKID
+692 NTIARKID

-712 LNTKYA
+712 LNTKYL
-718 EDTNYYE
+718 EDENYYT
-725 HIGALSK
+725 HLGATSK
-732 NFIDYMKDN
+732 NFVDYMANN
-741 YEVDLQNCKTWNDAK
+741 YGVDLKNCSTWYDAK
-756 LKMQQETIAK
+756 RRLHDKYISNIEATG
-766 VKALAAGVNIEDYY
+766 LGLNIEDYY
-780 NFETGKKIGDW
+780 DFDNAKWKDGAEGELAQIQMNSPKEF
-791 SELYSL
+791 SEVMSKVYA
-797 RGLTTSGVLGEINNI
+797 VLDD
-812 LSSYGEGIQE
+812 YGQGMEE
-822 FGKLFKSTST
+822 FGNLFKSTRT
-832 LDAVS
+832 LEAVS
-837 SKSSSSK
+837 SKSNRSSK

-872 FFDKAS
+872 FFDKVS
-878 DYISNVTNERKLGK
+878 DYVSNVTNERNLSK

-905 RAEQKYRQKA
+905 KAEQKYRQKA
-915 NSIKLSESWKKKVRE
+915 NSVNLSESWRKKIRE
-930 GNFSINELTD
+930 GNFSINEITN

-980 SKLER
+980 SKYER
-985 QQRVTT
+985 QQRITD
-991 KYSNA
+991 KYSTAND
-996 SQKQNDIISL
+996 KINDIIS
-1006 KQTKGRK
+1006 
-1013 ITASDYKTSN
+1013 Y
-1023 KYLAKQNESLEKE
+1023 KE
-1036 NKLLEEQQKKVAKG
+1036 NKGGKVSAGDYNNLNRNLTSQNKSLSTQNKMLLQQQKTVQKG
-1050 SKEWQKLE
+1050 SAKWQEYQEKIDANS
-1058 EQKQSNKSTI
+1058 QSI
-1068 RQNRQEDAENNKT
+1068 RQNTIAIAENN
-1081 IAEMA
+1081 
-1086 LNKAITN
+1086 NK
-1093 VDNKKHDV
+1093 
-1101 TTKQGVIDYKNANGE
+1101 
-1116 KVTAKDY
+1116 
-1123 DNLSKAISSENS
+1123 
-1135 ALNKQKDE
+1135 
-1143 LIKLRDV
+1143 
-1150 TEKGSDAW
+1150 
-1158 NDYNSQIQSV
+1158 
-1168 DESIQ
+1168 
-1173 ANTTQLA
+1173 
-1180 ETHNDEFDARIAGMD
+1180 
-1195 SQIDGFK
+1195 
-1202 ATADSKKNDI
+1202 
-1212 SLKQTQGKRIRA
+1212 
-1224 KDYDILNNSLY
+1224 
-1235 AQNSTL
+1235 
-1241 GAEDA
+1241 
-1246 LLEKEL
+1246 
-1252 KTVEKGS
+1252 
-1259 QRWQELTDKIS
+1259 
-1270 SNTSARE
+1270 
-1277 ANNQEIAENDN
+1277 
-1288 SKFDLKIA
+1288 KFDLKIS
-1296 DYDDKIEE
+1296 DYERSAGNHERTITNV
-1304 YQNKIT
+1304 QNSMDLVKA
-1310 DNQGKLDLRTADG
+1310 QGKKIGD
-1323 KKNDNSY
+1323 SY
-1330 YKQMIS
+1330 YRHMIN
-1336 ASKNENKVL
+1336 ASKMQNTVLQKERNAIFNER
-1345 EEKKKAIETELKTTQ
+1345 ETVQ
-1360 EGSERYRTLS
+1360 YGSERYDELTEKLRNVDNQIS
-1370 SDLQSVNENINQNK
+1370 ENNK
-1384 ISQAE
+1384 NQAE

-1395 DLPMDRIKE
+1395 NIPMDRLNE
-1404 YLDLIEAFISAKKS
+1404 YLDIAEAIVSKTKS
-1418 YVETMLYIYG
+1418 YIERISYING
-1428 EGSVSA
+1428 ESTVSA
-1434 SKIREQKYSKDAI
+1434 NQIRSQKYSDTAI
-1447 SNQKTL
+1447 ANQRELFNRYLDEFK
-1453 YEDYYNEWQ
+1453 
-1462 KAKKEGRTADV
+1462 KAKKEGRLSDADEYQ
-1473 DKYEKMYYEGLQ
+1473 KLYLQ
-1485 TYNEMLKA
+1485 SASTYNEMLKT

-1521 KALSSLSSM
+1521 KALSSLSDM
-1530 LNDDALYNDDGS
+1530 INDDALYNDDGS
-1542 FSEHGIAK
+1542 FSEHGVAK

-1558 EEAKSSVGDYKKEI
+1558 EEAKSSVYDYKKEI

-1626 NALNELIDLRAQAL
+1626 NALNELIDTRSEAL
-1640 QKKKDYYSYDKT
+1640 QKKK
-1652 IKSKTKDITA
+1652 
-1662 MQMQIEAL
+1662 E
-1670 NGVSTAESKAQ
+1670 
-1681 KALLEEQLSDL
+1681 
-1692 EEDLADTQA
+1692 
-1701 DHIYQV
+1701 
-1707 QIDGL
+1707 
-1712 NEQKEILQDIYDKFV
+1712 
-1727 DSLNKCLDA
+1727 
-1736 EETIISNATTL
+1736 
-1747 SQNSIETVRKLLDD
+1747 
-1761 IAKARGYDLNYVDN
+1761 
-1775 NNSLAHFADGGK
+1775 
-1787 VISAKS
+1787 
-1793 KGRDDGVAWLKAG
+1793 
-1806 EFVLNE
+1806 
-1812 QAFKAFKYTLP
+1812 
-1823 TIDNLADKMSTIVKS
+1823 
-1838 ASNYDKAVS
+1838 
-1847 IGDVQLIVQG
+1847 
-1857 NVDRNVMDDLK
+1857 
-1868 KYQKQITDSVI
+1868 
-1879 TNIAKDLRKVGY
+1879 
-1891 KR
+1891 

>member
-1 MTGAAKSI
+1 MS
-9 SIFNS
+9 N
-14 SISDI
+14 
-19 KENLSSGQGFF
+19 GQGFF
-30 YSIFQSNKLN
+30 YSVFQGNKLN

-47 LNYAKAVKNGA
+47 LNYVKAMDDGA
-58 NETEAFQTHLTG
+58 DHAEAFSANLTG
-70 CSIAARK
+70 CSVAAQK
-77 YINDARDANKTTE
+77 YVEDAKNAGKSTE
-90 QITAGLKDAAKAGGG
+90 QISAGLKDAAKAGGG
-105 FKGVIANIGSTF
+105 FKSAIANIGSTF

-155 NAYNNQKK
+155 NAYKDQKK
-163 ELESLR
+163 ELESLK

-188 LDTIK
+188 LDSIK

-231 VINEN
+231 VINKN
-236 QAQYNKYSKE
+236 AQAYRNAVSKTFS
-246 AMDTE
+246 AQT
-251 TGKSNYYQ
+251 
-259 RKTGEDGTYAEQ
+259 
-271 NNQEQSIR
+271 
-279 KFLEQYGINAKVEK
+279 AKVSDPVIVGMKDDGKRRLSVAEELEK
-293 DNQNTL
+293 FGVTVKNKEMFNNPL
-299 HNFAFEY
+299 
-306 GESAYS
+306 
-312 AYENINDALSKL
+312 KL
-324 SEKEQKEGLNPI
+324 SEYFDLDFGDSSYERLEKIDNILKYYNDLINKGTQLNDHQKTIYDFLNKDR
-336 EQVVIDQLRI
+336 E
-346 DSDKL
+346 KTE
-351 KKYLYDSDNGID
+351 KFLYDSETGVDSVL
-363 NIMSSTADAFWT
+363 SSTADAWWSQYTLEFKKAGNT
-375 EYSSEFEKASN
+375 AFEK
-386 KSFDDIDTLDGLER
+386 IDTLDGLEEW
-400 RKQGFIDSLGDF
+400 KQGFVEYLGNF
-412 ANDPYFSQYI
+412 ADDPYYSQYI
-422 EKLFDEKKKE
+422 EKKFEEKKQQ
-432 IQKAATETEQAITYP
+432 IQKAVTKTEQAVTYP
-447 TVNVTELNTKLEET
+447 TVNVTELNKKLDET

-481 AFSKESFNVDEVL
+481 AFSKENFNVDEVL

-528 YIKTQKQEIDT
+528 YIETQKQEIDT
-539 TNELIDV
+539 TNELIEA

-566 NGKYDD
+566 GSKSDD

-599 KVKSEYLAKS
+599 KVKAEYLAKS

-627 YEVITDVEDA
+627 YEVITNVEDA

-651 VKEVYPELSDEVSNY
+651 IKEVYPELSDEVSNY

-692 NTIVQKID
+692 NTIAQKID

-712 LNTKYA
+712 LNAKYL
-718 EDTNYYE
+718 EDENYYT
-725 HIGALSK
+725 HLGATSK
-732 NFIDYMKDN
+732 NFVDYMANN
-741 YEVDLQNCKTWNDAK
+741 YGVDLKNCSTWYDAK
-756 LKMQQETIAK
+756 RRLHDKYISNIEATG
-766 VKALAAGVNIEDYY
+766 LGLNIEDYY
-780 NFETGKKIGDW
+780 DFDNAKWKDGAEGELAQIQINSPKEF
-791 SELYSL
+791 SEVMSKVYA
-797 RGLTTSGVLGEINNI
+797 VLDD
-812 LSSYGEGIQE
+812 YGQGMEE
-822 FGKLFKSTST
+822 FGNLFKSTST

-850 TTSEIF
+850 TTNEVF

-872 FFDKAS
+872 FFDKVS
-878 DYISNVTNERKLGK
+878 DYVSNITNERNLGK
-892 AITATQNEINANK
+892 AINSTQKEIDANK
-905 RAEQKYRQKA
+905 KAEQKYRQKA
-915 NSIKLSESWKKKVRE
+915 NSVNLSESWKKKVRE
-930 GNFSINELTD
+930 GNFSIDELTD

-948 DYQKWWEKARDSAQ
+948 DYQKWWNKAEESAQ
-962 NIADLTE
+962 NIANLIE

-980 SKLER
+980 SKYER
-985 QQRVTT
+985 QQRITD

-996 SQKQNDIISL
+996 NDKINDIIS
-1006 KQTKGRK
+1006 
-1013 ITASDYKTSN
+1013 Y
-1023 KYLAKQNESLEKE
+1023 KE
-1036 NKLLEEQQKKVAKG
+1036 NKGGRVSAGDYNNLNRNLTSQNKSLSTQNEMLLQQQKTVQKG
-1050 SKEWQKLE
+1050 SAKWQEYQEKIDANS
-1058 EQKQSNKSTI
+1058 QAI
-1068 RQNRQEDAENNKT
+1068 RQNTIAIVENN
-1081 IAEMA
+1081 
-1086 LNKAITN
+1086 NK
-1093 VDNKKHDV
+1093 
-1101 TTKQGVIDYKNANGE
+1101 
-1116 KVTAKDY
+1116 
-1123 DNLSKAISSENS
+1123 
-1135 ALNKQKDE
+1135 
-1143 LIKLRDV
+1143 
-1150 TEKGSDAW
+1150 
-1158 NDYNSQIQSV
+1158 
-1168 DESIQ
+1168 
-1173 ANTTQLA
+1173 
-1180 ETHNDEFDARIAGMD
+1180 
-1195 SQIDGFK
+1195 
-1202 ATADSKKNDI
+1202 
-1212 SLKQTQGKRIRA
+1212 
-1224 KDYDILNNSLY
+1224 
-1235 AQNSTL
+1235 
-1241 GAEDA
+1241 
-1246 LLEKEL
+1246 
-1252 KTVEKGS
+1252 
-1259 QRWQELTDKIS
+1259 
-1270 SNTSARE
+1270 
-1277 ANNQEIAENDN
+1277 
-1288 SKFDLKIA
+1288 KFDLKIS
-1296 DYDDKIEE
+1296 DYERSVGNHERTITNV
-1304 YQNKIT
+1304 QNSMDLAKA
-1310 DNQGKLDLRTADG
+1310 QGKKTGD
-1323 KKNDNSY
+1323 SY
-1330 YKQMIS
+1330 YRYMINT
-1336 ASKNENKVL
+1336 SKMQNTVLQKERNAIFNER
-1345 EEKKKAIETELKTTQ
+1345 KTVQ
-1360 EGSERYRTLS
+1360 YGSERYDELTEKLRGVDDQIS
-1370 SDLQSVNENINQNK
+1370 ENNK
-1384 ISQAE
+1384 SQAE

-1395 DLPMDRIKE
+1395 DLPMDRINE
-1404 YLDLIEAFISAKKS
+1404 YLDVIESYISEVKSAIEMQEYINGESTISAEDVRS
-1418 YVETMLYIYG
+1418 
-1428 EGSVSA
+1428 
-1434 SKIREQKYSKDAI
+1434 QKYSADAL
-1447 SNQKTL
+1447 SNQRTL

-1473 DKYEKMYYEGLQ
+1473 DKYTKLYYEGLQ
-1485 TYNEMLKA
+1485 SYNEMLKA
-1493 NEELERQARDI
+1493 NEELDRQARDI
-1504 ELYRNYEKDLQ
+1504 ELFRNYEKDLQ

-1521 KALSSLSSM
+1521 KALSSLSDM
-1530 LNDDALYNDDGS
+1530 INDDALYNDDGS

-1558 EEAKSSVGDYKKEI
+1558 EEAKSSVTDYKKEI

-1602 ATSEVNNYT
+1602 TTSEVNNYT

-1626 NALNELIDLRAQAL
+1626 NALNELIDLRSQAL

-1736 EETIISNATTL
+1736 EGTIISNATVL
-1747 SQNSIETVRKLLDD
+1747 SQNSIESVRKLLDD

-1775 NNSLAHFADGGK
+1775 NNTLAHFADGGK
-1787 VISAKS
+1787 VISAKG
-1793 KGRDDGVAWLKAG
+1793 KGRDDGGAWLKAG

-1879 TNIAKDLRKVGY
+1879 TNITKDLRKVGY

>member
-1 MTGAAKSI
+1 MFTVDKNNIKLNKDFSLFGSYNKSDVNLATNTDKLKELVSGFNALQNSADTLGTESYTKFLSTVRNESDALADSMTTLAATSNTAQMTIADAFDATYGGTSGLSNVKKLVESYNALGDGTNAQTAAQKNLADQISITNKRFGSYINGLNGAEASIAGYGVQLVAAKVKTIALTAASAALNAAI
-9 SIFNS
+9 SF
-14 SISDI
+14 
-19 KENLSSGQGFF
+19 G
-30 YSIFQSNKLN
+30 
-40 NNDVQGI
+40 V
-47 LNYAKAVKNGA
+47 
-58 NETEAFQTHLTG
+58 
-70 CSIAARK
+70 SIAISAIISGIASLVNAQEEAR
-77 YINDARDANKTTE
+77 
-90 QITAGLKDAAKAGGG
+90 
-105 FKGVIANIGSTF
+105 
-117 LNSLIGAGI
+117 
-126 GVAINLIIAGITNLV
+126 
-141 KAADE
+141 
-146 AKKKAVENA
+146 KKAVEA
-155 NAYNNQKK
+155 SKAYEDQKK
-163 ELESLR
+163 QIEDLKN
-169 QKYIEIMDSE
+169 KYIEIMDSE

-188 LDTIK
+188 LDSIK
-193 NTLAETYGV
+193 NTLVETYGV
-202 EKEALDKLNESR
+202 EKEALDKLNKSR
-214 QAGLDLMDE
+214 QDGLDLIDK

-236 QAQYNKYSKE
+236 QASYNKYSKE

-251 TGKSNYYQ
+251 MGKSNYYQ

-271 NNQEQSIR
+271 NNQEQAIR
-279 KFLEQYGINAKVEK
+279 KFLEQYGINAKVEI

-312 AYENINDALSKL
+312 AYENIDDALSKL

-351 KKYLYDSDNGID
+351 KKYLYDSENGID

-386 KSFDDIDTLDGLER
+386 KSFDDIDTLDGLGQW
-400 RKQGFIDSLGDF
+400 KQGFIDSLGDF

-422 EKLFDEKKKE
+422 EKIFDEKKKE
-432 IQKAATETEQAITYP
+432 IQNAVAQTEQSIAYP

-481 AFSKESFNVDEVL
+481 AFSKESFNVDDVL

-528 YIKTQKQEIDT
+528 YIKTQKQEVDT
-539 TNELIDV
+539 TNELIEA

-556 LNKSRLLTSV
+556 LNKSRLLTNV
-566 NGKYDD
+566 NSKSDD

-599 KVKSEYLAKS
+599 KLKSEYLAKS
-609 AEDLSASFSAV
+609 ANDLSASFSAV

-627 YEVITDVEDA
+627 YEVITNVEDA
-637 ISDNGSITL
+637 VSDNGSITL

-651 VKEVYPELSDEVSNY
+651 IKEVYPELSDEVSNY

-862 LNRLADKTKS
+862 LNRLADNTKS
-872 FFDKAS
+872 FFDKVS
-878 DYISNVTNERKLGK
+878 DYVSNITNERNLGK

-905 RAEQKYRQKA
+905 KAEQKYRQKA

-948 DYQKWWEKARDSAQ
+948 AYQKWWEKASDSAQ

-980 SKLER
+980 SKYER
-985 QQRVTT
+985 QQRITD
-991 KYSNA
+991 KYSTAND
-996 SQKQNDIISL
+996 KINDIIS
-1006 KQTKGRK
+1006 
-1013 ITASDYKTSN
+1013 Y
-1023 KYLAKQNESLEKE
+1023 KE
-1036 NKLLEEQQKKVAKG
+1036 NKGGKVSA
-1050 SKEWQKLE
+1050 
-1058 EQKQSNKSTI
+1058 
-1068 RQNRQEDAENNKT
+1068 R
-1081 IAEMA
+1081 
-1086 LNKAITN
+1086 
-1093 VDNKKHDV
+1093 
-1101 TTKQGVIDYKNANGE
+1101 
-1116 KVTAKDY
+1116 DY
-1123 DNLSKAISSENS
+1123 DNLNRNLTSQ
-1135 ALNKQKDE
+1135 NKSLSTQNKMLLQQQKT
-1143 LIKLRDV
+1143 V
-1150 TEKGSDAW
+1150 QKGSAKWQEYKEKIDA
-1158 NDYNSQIQSV
+1158 NSQ
-1168 DESIQ
+1168 SIRQ
-1173 ANTTQLA
+1173 NT
-1180 ETHNDEFDARIAGMD
+1180 IA
-1195 SQIDGFK
+1195 
-1202 ATADSKKNDI
+1202 
-1212 SLKQTQGKRIRA
+1212 
-1224 KDYDILNNSLY
+1224 
-1235 AQNSTL
+1235 
-1241 GAEDA
+1241 
-1246 LLEKEL
+1246 
-1252 KTVEKGS
+1252 
-1259 QRWQELTDKIS
+1259 
-1270 SNTSARE
+1270 
-1277 ANNQEIAENDN
+1277 IAENN
-1288 SKFDLKIA
+1288 NKKFDLKIS
-1296 DYDDKIEE
+1296 DYERSVGNHERTVTNI
-1304 YQNKIT
+1304 QNSM
-1310 DNQGKLDLRTADG
+1310 DLANARG
-1323 KKNDNSY
+1323 KKTGDGY
-1330 YKQMIS
+1330 YRRMIN
-1336 ASKNENKVL
+1336 ASKMQNTVLQKERNAILYEMTTVQYGSKRYDELTEKLRGVDDQISEN
-1345 EEKKKAIETELKTTQ
+1345 
-1360 EGSERYRTLS
+1360 
-1370 SDLQSVNENINQNK
+1370 NK
-1384 ISQAE
+1384 SQAE

-1395 DLPMDRIKE
+1395 DLPMDRINE
-1404 YLDLIEAFISAKKS
+1404 YLDIAEAIVSRTKAYIERLSYINGESTVSAKQ
-1418 YVETMLYIYG
+1418 
-1428 EGSVSA
+1428 
-1434 SKIREQKYSKDAI
+1434 IRTQKYSNTDIGKQQELF
-1447 SNQKTL
+1447 NRYL
-1453 YEDYYNEWQ
+1453 NEFI
-1462 KAKKEGRTADV
+1462 KAKSEGRLADA
-1473 DKYEKMYYEGLQ
+1473 DEYQKLYLQ
-1485 TYNEMLKA
+1485 ADSTYNEMLKT

-1515 HIEDVK
+1515 HIDDVK
-1521 KALSSLSSM
+1521 KALSSLSDM
-1530 LNDDALYNDDGS
+1530 INDDALYNDDGS

-1558 EEAKSSVGDYKKEI
+1558 EEAKSSVTDYKKEI

-1579 KQGKYNDDEYAEK
+1579 KQGKYNDDEYTEK

-1626 NALNELIDLRAQAL
+1626 NALNELIDTRSEAL
-1640 QKKKDYYSYDKT
+1640 QKKKEYYDYDKT
-1652 IKSKTKDITA
+1652 IRNKTKDITA

-1681 KALLEEQLSDL
+1681 RALLEEQLFDL
-1692 EEDLADTQA
+1692 EEDLADTQT
-1701 DHIYQV
+1701 DHVYQV

-1712 NEQKEILQDIYDKFV
+1712 NKQKEILQDIYDKFV
-1727 DSLNKCLDA
+1727 DSLNKCLDTEKDIVNSA
-1736 EETIISNATTL
+1736 SSLAT
-1747 SQNSIETVRKLLDD
+1747 NSIEAVNKLLRD
-1761 IAKARGYDLNYVDN
+1761 IANARGFDISYIEGAQ
-1775 NNSLAHFADGGK
+1775 NSKTIPHFANGGR
-1787 VISAKS
+1787 VVTVNS
-1793 KGRDDGVAWLKAG
+1793 KGRDDGIAWLKAG
-1806 EFVLNE
+1806 EIVLTKEISN
-1812 QAFKAFKYTLP
+1812 AFMKTIPQLNLLSVDLKKTLSHGQT
-1823 TIDNLADKMSTIVKS
+1823 TIGSTPS
-1838 ASNYDKAVS
+1838 VS
-1847 IGDVQLIVQG
+1847 LGDIQLIVHG
-1857 NVDRNVMDDLK
+1857 SVDRDVMDDLK

-1879 TNIAKDLRKVGY
+1879 TNITKDLRKVGY

>member
-1 MTGAAKSI
+1 MFPQHLKSTIFGTIKDDVTGAATKI

-14 SISDI
+14 SIKDM
-19 KENLSSGQGFF
+19 KENLSNGQGVF
-30 YSIFQSNKLN
+30 YSIFQGNKLN
-40 NNDVQGI
+40 DNDVQGI
-47 LNYAKAVKNGA
+47 LSYVKAIEDGVA
-58 NETEAFQTHLTG
+58 PSEAFDKNITG
-70 CSIAARK
+70 CSVAAQK
-77 YINDARDANKTTE
+77 YIKEADKANKTTE
-90 QITAGLKDAAKAGGG
+90 QISAGLKDAAKAGGG
-105 FKGVIANIGSTF
+105 FKGVATSIAS
-117 LNSLIGAGI
+117 SLANMAVGMAIGA
-126 GVAINLIIAGITNLV
+126 AINLIIAGITNLV

-386 KSFDDIDTLDGLER
+386 KSFDDIDTLDGLEQW
-400 RKQGFIDSLGDF
+400 KQGFIDSLGDF

-850 TTSEIF
+850 TTNEVF

-872 FFDKAS
+872 FFDKVS
-878 DYISNVTNERKLGK
+878 DYVSNITNERNLGK

-930 GNFSINELTD
+930 GNFSINELTN

-948 DYQKWWEKARDSAQ
+948 DYQKWWDKARDSAQ
-962 NIADLTE
+962 NVADLTE

-980 SKLER
+980 SRYER
-985 QQRVTT
+985 QQRITD
-991 KYSNA
+991 KYSTAND
-996 SQKQNDIISL
+996 KINDIIS
-1006 KQTKGRK
+1006 
-1013 ITASDYKTSN
+1013 Y
-1023 KYLAKQNESLEKE
+1023 KE
-1036 NKLLEEQQKKVAKG
+1036 NKGGKVSAGDYNNLNRNLTSQNKSLSTQSKILLQQQKTVQKG
-1050 SKEWQKLE
+1050 SSKWQEYQEKIDANS
-1058 EQKQSNKSTI
+1058 QAI
-1068 RQNRQEDAENNKT
+1068 RQNTIAIAENN
-1081 IAEMA
+1081 
-1086 LNKAITN
+1086 NK
-1093 VDNKKHDV
+1093 
-1101 TTKQGVIDYKNANGE
+1101 
-1116 KVTAKDY
+1116 
-1123 DNLSKAISSENS
+1123 
-1135 ALNKQKDE
+1135 
-1143 LIKLRDV
+1143 
-1150 TEKGSDAW
+1150 
-1158 NDYNSQIQSV
+1158 
-1168 DESIQ
+1168 
-1173 ANTTQLA
+1173 
-1180 ETHNDEFDARIAGMD
+1180 
-1195 SQIDGFK
+1195 
-1202 ATADSKKNDI
+1202 
-1212 SLKQTQGKRIRA
+1212 
-1224 KDYDILNNSLY
+1224 
-1235 AQNSTL
+1235 
-1241 GAEDA
+1241 
-1246 LLEKEL
+1246 
-1252 KTVEKGS
+1252 
-1259 QRWQELTDKIS
+1259 
-1270 SNTSARE
+1270 
-1277 ANNQEIAENDN
+1277 
-1288 SKFDLKIA
+1288 KFDLKIS
-1296 DYDDKIEE
+1296 DYERSVGNHERTVTYI
-1304 YQNKIT
+1304 QNSM
-1310 DNQGKLDLRTADG
+1310 DLAKARG
-1323 KKNDNSY
+1323 KKTGDGY
-1330 YKQMIS
+1330 YRRMIN
-1336 ASKNENKVL
+1336 ASKMQNTVLQKERNAILYEMTTVQYGSKRYDELTEKLRGVDDQISEN
-1345 EEKKKAIETELKTTQ
+1345 
-1360 EGSERYRTLS
+1360 
-1370 SDLQSVNENINQNK
+1370 NK
-1384 ISQAE
+1384 NQAE

-1395 DLPMDRIKE
+1395 NIPMDRLNE
-1404 YLDLIEAFISAKKS
+1404 YLDIAEAIVSKTKAYIERLS
-1418 YVETMLYIYG
+1418 YING
-1428 EGSVSA
+1428 ESTVSA
-1434 SKIREQKYSKDAI
+1434 NQIRSQKYSDTDIAKQREL
-1447 SNQKTL
+1447 SNRYLDEFK
-1453 YEDYYNEWQ
+1453 
-1462 KAKKEGRTADV
+1462 KAKKEGRLSDADEYQ
-1473 DKYEKMYYEGLQ
+1473 KHYLQ
-1485 TYNEMLKA
+1485 SASTYNEMLKA

-1521 KALSSLSSM
+1521 KALSSLSDM
-1530 LNDDALYNDDGS
+1530 INDDALYNDDGS

-1558 EEAKSSVGDYKKEI
+1558 EEAKSSVYDYKKEI

-1626 NALNELIDLRAQAL
+1626 NALNELIDTRSKAL
-1640 QKKKDYYSYDKT
+1640 QKKK
-1652 IKSKTKDITA
+1652 
-1662 MQMQIEAL
+1662 E
-1670 NGVSTAESKAQ
+1670 
-1681 KALLEEQLSDL
+1681 
-1692 EEDLADTQA
+1692 
-1701 DHIYQV
+1701 
-1707 QIDGL
+1707 
-1712 NEQKEILQDIYDKFV
+1712 
-1727 DSLNKCLDA
+1727 
-1736 EETIISNATTL
+1736 
-1747 SQNSIETVRKLLDD
+1747 
-1761 IAKARGYDLNYVDN
+1761 
-1775 NNSLAHFADGGK
+1775 
-1787 VISAKS
+1787 
-1793 KGRDDGVAWLKAG
+1793 
-1806 EFVLNE
+1806 
-1812 QAFKAFKYTLP
+1812 
-1823 TIDNLADKMSTIVKS
+1823 
-1838 ASNYDKAVS
+1838 
-1847 IGDVQLIVQG
+1847 
-1857 NVDRNVMDDLK
+1857 
-1868 KYQKQITDSVI
+1868 
-1879 TNIAKDLRKVGY
+1879 
-1891 KR
+1891 

>member
-1 MTGAAKSI
+1 MK
-9 SIFNS
+9 
-14 SISDI
+14 
-19 KENLSSGQGFF
+19 KNLSNGQGLF
-30 YSIFQSNKLN
+30 YSIFQGNTLN
-40 NNDVQGI
+40 EKDILGI
-47 LNYAKAVKNGA
+47 QNYIKAMDEGA
-58 NETEAFQTHLTG
+58 RHADAFKANLSS
-70 CSIAARK
+70 CSVAAQE
-77 YINDARDANKTTE
+77 YINEARDANKTTE
-90 QITAGLKDAAKAGGG
+90 QISAGLKDAAKAGGG
-105 FKGVIANIGSTF
+105 FKSAIANIGSTF

-155 NAYNNQKK
+155 NAYKDQKK
-163 ELESLR
+163 ELESLK

-188 LDTIK
+188 LDSIK

-236 QAQYNKYSKE
+236 QASYNKYSKE

-271 NNQEQSIR
+271 NNQEQAIR

-336 EQVVIDQLRI
+336 EQVVINQLRI

-386 KSFDDIDTLDGLER
+386 KSFDDIDTLDGLEQW
-400 RKQGFIDSLGDF
+400 KQGFIDSLGDF

-422 EKLFDEKKKE
+422 EKIFDEKKKE
-432 IQKAATETEQAITYP
+432 IQNAVAQTEQAIAYS

-481 AFSKESFNVDEVL
+481 AFSKESFNVDDVL

-528 YIKTQKQEIDT
+528 YIETQKQEIDT
-539 TNELIDV
+539 TNELIEA

-566 NGKYDD
+566 GSKSDD

-599 KVKSEYLAKS
+599 KVKAEYLAKS

-627 YEVITDVEDA
+627 YEVITNVEDA

-651 VKEVYPELSDEVSNY
+651 IKEVYPELSDEVSNY

-692 NTIVQKID
+692 NTIAQKID

-712 LNTKYA
+712 LNAKYL
-718 EDTNYYE
+718 EDENYYT
-725 HIGALSK
+725 HLGATSK
-732 NFIDYMKDN
+732 NFVDYMANN
-741 YEVDLQNCKTWNDAK
+741 YGVDLKNCSTWYDAK
-756 LKMQQETIAK
+756 RRLHDKYISNIEATG
-766 VKALAAGVNIEDYY
+766 LGLNIEDYY
-780 NFETGKKIGDW
+780 DFDNAKWKDGAEGELAQIQINSPKEF
-791 SELYSL
+791 SEVMSKVYA
-797 RGLTTSGVLGEINNI
+797 VLDD
-812 LSSYGEGIQE
+812 YGQGMEE
-822 FGKLFKSTST
+822 FGNLFKSTST

-837 SKSSSSK
+837 SKSNRSSK

-872 FFDKAS
+872 FFDKVS
-878 DYISNVTNERKLGK
+878 DYVSNVTNERNLSK

-905 RAEQKYRQKA
+905 KAEQKYRQKA
-915 NSIKLSESWKKKVRE
+915 NSVNLSESWRKKIRE
-930 GNFSINELTD
+930 GNFSINEITN

-980 SKLER
+980 SKYER
-985 QQRVTT
+985 QQRITD
-991 KYSNA
+991 KYSTAND
-996 SQKQNDIISL
+996 KINDIIS
-1006 KQTKGRK
+1006 
-1013 ITASDYKTSN
+1013 Y
-1023 KYLAKQNESLEKE
+1023 KE
-1036 NKLLEEQQKKVAKG
+1036 NKGGKVSAGDYNNLNRNLTSQNKSLSTQNKMLLQQQKTVQKG
-1050 SKEWQKLE
+1050 SAKWQEYQEKIDANS
-1058 EQKQSNKSTI
+1058 QSI
-1068 RQNRQEDAENNKT
+1068 RQNTIAIAENN
-1081 IAEMA
+1081 
-1086 LNKAITN
+1086 NK
-1093 VDNKKHDV
+1093 
-1101 TTKQGVIDYKNANGE
+1101 
-1116 KVTAKDY
+1116 
-1123 DNLSKAISSENS
+1123 
-1135 ALNKQKDE
+1135 
-1143 LIKLRDV
+1143 
-1150 TEKGSDAW
+1150 
-1158 NDYNSQIQSV
+1158 
-1168 DESIQ
+1168 
-1173 ANTTQLA
+1173 
-1180 ETHNDEFDARIAGMD
+1180 
-1195 SQIDGFK
+1195 
-1202 ATADSKKNDI
+1202 
-1212 SLKQTQGKRIRA
+1212 
-1224 KDYDILNNSLY
+1224 
-1235 AQNSTL
+1235 
-1241 GAEDA
+1241 
-1246 LLEKEL
+1246 
-1252 KTVEKGS
+1252 
-1259 QRWQELTDKIS
+1259 
-1270 SNTSARE
+1270 
-1277 ANNQEIAENDN
+1277 
-1288 SKFDLKIA
+1288 KFDLKIS
-1296 DYDDKIEE
+1296 DYERSAGNHERTITNV
-1304 YQNKIT
+1304 QNSMDLVKA
-1310 DNQGKLDLRTADG
+1310 QGKKTGD
-1323 KKNDNSY
+1323 SY
-1330 YKQMIS
+1330 YRHMIN
-1336 ASKNENKVL
+1336 ASKMQNTVLQKERNAIFNER
-1345 EEKKKAIETELKTTQ
+1345 KTVQ
-1360 EGSERYRTLS
+1360 YGSERYDELTEKLRNVDNQIS
-1370 SDLQSVNENINQNK
+1370 ENNK
-1384 ISQAE
+1384 NQAE

-1395 DLPMDRIKE
+1395 DLPMDRINE
-1404 YLDLIEAFISAKKS
+1404 YLDLIESFISAKKS
-1418 YVETMLYIYG
+1418 YVDAMSYIYG
-1428 EGSVSA
+1428 EESVST

-1447 SNQKTL
+1447 SSQETL
-1453 YEDYYNEWQ
+1453 YKDYYNEWQ

-1473 DKYEKMYYEGLQ
+1473 DKYEKLYYEGMQ
-1485 TYNEMLKA
+1485 SYNEMLKA

-1521 KALSSLSSM
+1521 KALSSLSDII
-1530 LNDDALYNDDGS
+1530 NDDALYNDDGS

-1558 EEAKSSVGDYKKEI
+1558 EEAKSSVTDYKKEI

-1626 NALNELIDLRAQAL
+1626 NALNELIDLRSQAL

-1736 EETIISNATTL
+1736 EGTIISNATVL
-1747 SQNSIETVRKLLDD
+1747 SQNSIESVRKLLDD

-1775 NNSLAHFADGGK
+1775 NNTLAHFADGGK
-1787 VISAKS
+1787 VISAKG

-1879 TNIAKDLRKVGY
+1879 TNITKDLRKVGY